1 MKREQKET
9 IRRIMCILT
18 AATLLAGC
26 IPMKVTA
33 VEEGNLPHY
42 LDESNRLDQEI
53 SGEDGLQEGDSDQGD
68 STKDDSDVEDLKEDI
83 TDENEAEK
91 NDSEKDDFGKDD
103 FEKDDFGTDDS
114 TENGSTKDDSDKGD
128 LNAGDSDV
136 GNSDEEDSDEEG
148 SDEDDSKEE
157 PERPE
162 PPCYVLGGDERVE
175 LTLTDQQYQSAQN
188 SITYEAQYQISL
200 EGFYG
205 EEVNDN
211 HELQVEI
218 WVDGQD
224 EAQSER
230 YIFTEDGNAE
240 QKFPF
245 HVSSPGEYSI
255 TIVMHGCIWDEET
268 EEWQEREIKQQFQ
281 VEVEKLSQELRD
293 AQANI
298 TLHYGDTLDVA
309 EYVSECLQIEDAL
322 YSEQLEII
330 NDALDKLQLTDT
342 QIRAVGI
349 TQEDFPAMIR
359 VRYDGDEWFTE
370 SQEVSLP
377 VVVTQATPDI
387 TLRLDEDRKW
397 QNSKTI
403 PIHGE
408 LALHAQIRQEEGA
421 YYEDLLQKDDK
432 LKLQYRIIHESSGAV
447 KEYTLPF
454 GWNKETGEKTY
465 HAVLP
470 IGWRNFTKLHKGEQ
484 YRLEMAVLYNGTDNP
499 YELLPKQSCQLT
511 LQAAN
516 AYIKPEHPGV
526 ELEYRK
532 AWNQDYQMPF
542 ILMHKGI
549 LKDTQVTDEDELS
562 QIEYELQ
569 TSDSAVASVEKKP
582 SQKDKTSKIPYMITG
597 VGETSIGIKAVKSPT
612 YDVESGTVRVQVK
625 NSSIR
630 EEDYSIQYSGEG
642 REQVYTLTQ
651 WQDYLKQHNSWLKAP
666 VTISLTNAG
675 AKYYD
680 TLHCQ
685 EQSSGN
691 IVSKK
696 EKILYIADQPV
707 TEHTL
712 WMTHKDRNASTKGV
726 GEMPAFSMGIDQ
738 KKPQLIAV
746 EDNGNRRYQET
757 STNDTWYMGEYYEI
771 KATYEDTM
779 SGIALVEYTTD
790 AGKTWHAFPM
800 AKDNTNAK
808 VQVCRLTLKNG
819 TYQGI
824 GLRAV
829 DAAGNI
835 SEEYHLA
842 NQHKQYVQIV
852 VDNRIPKLDLQVTK
866 NSKENPQQG
875 VEDWTNLALHYK
887 IQKRQDNP
895 AIYKLY
901 YQYVPIHQVQEAIQ
915 KGQKPYAEKQW
926 QEMDEAGFG
935 VGAYSQEEEAVNRN
949 GTYYFKMISMCGLE
963 SEIVSR
969 EIRLQQTLPE
979 AMEPVITNDQG
990 EEWYHAGSLPASIAI
1005 DCKTYLQGCVQKE
1018 EYEAPITIY
1027 TRLISSSGQED
1038 KTVTVGFGTT
1048 EEYLAYC
1055 KDKTPYSHESYQKK
1069 LQELRIDFAQKPDDI
1084 YQFSYWIED
1093 AAGNRSDVYEHAFYI
1108 DTTSPEQLQVWLEGK
1123 EFLTGELDRI
1133 IYDTFSQTALQGEV
1147 TAQDALSGIDHIQ
1160 IIQAKKYGEWTDG
1173 AGQVGSSFRIEPST
1187 RCFLYVV
1194 AKDVAGNE
1202 TAGWTNGIVVDD
1214 QTPSGQNYQQ
1224 LITEPAGANDN
1235 GFYKEDITVH
1245 IAVQDKPDDD
1255 NYAALE
1261 SVSCQITSGQV
1272 QEYKELYH
1280 TSKTGISEDEL
1291 RQSASFSAEE
1301 LIDAAKFE
1309 GNEASI
1315 EVTALDRAGNKTTS
1329 TQIMKIDVTAPEIEI
1344 TFDQEEPVGD
1354 RFFTIDRMASITVT
1368 EKNFDAGLVEWEVT
1382 RDGEPYHI
1390 PISGWSSEGDR
1401 HQATMLFTEDGEYTL
1416 TVTCKDLADN
1426 EAEPVSAEPFCM
1438 DQTKPVI
1445 EIAYDGAQP
1454 HRDNYYRE
1462 ARTAVVTIQEHNF
1475 TPDTF
1480 HIETAQPYQM
1490 LGWSHEGDTHRLRI
1504 CFQEDAHYQ
1513 WNCQYTDMAGNEAE
1527 QLEQQEFYIDSI
1539 APVIEITGVINDSAN
1554 AGEVQPVVTVLEEHF
1569 NAEETRISLVNGKG
1583 EQIEIPSQV
1592 QQVNGGYS
1600 YILYNVNEKP
1610 DQVYYLHVNSLDMAG
1625 NEAELTYRFSLNR
1638 NGSVYDMSLARQATA
1653 GTYYQSRV
1661 MKDLQMIEMNVDE
1674 VEQFAVYVSRNG
1686 VLIPTVM
1693 SDVYHPMT
1701 EDVVLYNMERQGNEQ
1716 LGYVYT
1722 YTLFGE
1728 NFAKEGTYQVALYSK
1743 DAAGNEVSSTLKDKD
1758 AGLHFIIDNTPPQ
1771 IVMEGIEAGGIYDAS
1786 QKKVNVMFSDN
1797 GKLTEARLSLHNDKG
1812 EEINSWDYMELAAAE
1827 NPLMLEI
1834 AEYGGGQRFLYR
1846 AVDAAGNELLA
1857 ESMEPGSADFVIT
1870 TNPWIRLVKSRKNIV
1885 TACGIA
1891 AAGVGVSGVAAGLYY
1906 RRRKRGRYA

>member
-42 LDESNRLDQEI
+42 FDESNRLDQEI
-53 SGEDGLQEGDSDQGD
+53 SGEDGLQENDSDQWD
-68 STKDDSDVEDLKEDI
+68 STKDDSYGEGFKEDI
-83 TDENEAEK
+83 TDENKSEK
-91 NDSEKDDFGKDD
+91 NDSEKA
-103 FEKDDFGTDDS
+103 DFGTDDS
-114 TENGSTKDDSDKGD
+114 AENGSTKEDSDKGD
-128 LNAGDSDV
+128 MDAGDLD
-136 GNSDEEDSDEEG
+136 GEDSDEEG
-148 SDEDDSKEE
+148 SDEDDSNEE

-162 PPCYVLGGDERVE
+162 PPCYVLGGDERIA

-188 SITYEAQYQISL
+188 SIIYEAQYQISL
-200 EGFYG
+200 EGFYR

-224 EAQSER
+224 EAQTER
-230 YIFTEDGNAE
+230 YTFTEDGNTE

-245 HVSSPGEYSI
+245 RVSIPREYII
-255 TIVMHGCIWDEET
+255 TTVIYGCAWDEET
-268 EEWQEREIKQQFQ
+268 EEWQEREIEQQFPVQ
-281 VEVEKLSQELRD
+281 VEKLSQELQD
-293 AQANI
+293 AQVNI
-298 TLHYGDTLDVA
+298 TLRYGDTLDVA
-309 EYVSECLQIEDAL
+309 EYVSEYLQIEDAL

-330 NDALDKLQLTDT
+330 NDASDKLRLTDT
-342 QIRAVGI
+342 QIRAIGI
-349 TQEDFPAMIR
+349 AKEDAPAVIR
-359 VRYDGDEWFTE
+359 VRYGGSEWFTE
-370 SQEVSLP
+370 SEEAAIP
-377 VVVTQATPDI
+377 VVITQAAPGI
-387 TLRLDEDRKW
+387 TLRLDEERDW
-397 QNSKTI
+397 QTSKTI

-408 LALHAQIRQEEGA
+408 LALHAQIRQEDGA
-421 YYEDLLQKDDK
+421 SYEDLLQKDDK
-432 LKLQYRIIHESSGAV
+432 LKLQYRIIHEGSVTV

-484 YRLEMAVLYNGTDNP
+484 YRLEMAVLYNGTDCP

-516 AYIKPEHPGV
+516 AYIKPEHPSV

-549 LKDTQVTDEDELS
+549 LKDTQVMDGEELS
-562 QIEYELQ
+562 QIQYELR
-569 TSDSAVASVEKKP
+569 TSDPAVASVEKKP
-582 SQKDKTSKIPYMITG
+582 LQKEDNTSGIPYTITG
-597 VGETSIGIKAVKSPT
+597 VGGTSVEIRAVKSPT
-612 YDVESGTVRVQVK
+612 YDVESGVVQIQVK

-630 EEDYSIQYSGEG
+630 EEDYSIHYSGNG

-651 WQDYLKQHNSWLKAP
+651 WQEYLKQHNSWLKAP
-666 VTISLTNAG
+666 VTISLTDTG

-691 IVSKK
+691 VVSKK
-696 EKILYIADQPV
+696 EKILYTADQPV
-707 TEHTL
+707 TEHVL
-712 WMTHKDRNASTKGV
+712 WMTHKDRNASTKDAGV
-726 GEMPAFSMGIDQ
+726 MPDFSMGIDQ

-746 EDNGNRRYQET
+746 EDNGRRRYQET
-757 STNDTWYMGEYYEI
+757 STDDVWYMGEYYEI
-771 KATYEDTM
+771 KAAYEDTM

-790 AGKTWHAFPM
+790 AGRTWHAFPL

-808 VQVCRLTLKNG
+808 VQECRLTLKNG

-842 NQHKQYVQIV
+842 NQHKQYIQLV

-866 NSKENPQQG
+866 NSKENPRQG

-887 IQKRQDNP
+887 IQQRQDNP

-926 QEMDEAGFG
+926 QEMDETGFG
-935 VGAYSQEEEAVNRN
+935 VGAYSQEEVAVNRN
-949 GTYYFKMISMCGLE
+949 GTYYFKIISMCGLE
-963 SEIVSR
+963 SEIASR

-979 AMEPVITNDQG
+979 AMKPVIANDQG

-1005 DCKTYLQGCVQKE
+1005 DCKAYLQGCVQKE
-1018 EYEAPITIY
+1018 EYEAPITIH

-1055 KDKTPYSHESYQKK
+1055 KDKTPYSHESYQKH
-1069 LQELRIDFAQKPDDI
+1069 LQALRIDFAQKPDDI
-1084 YQFSYWIED
+1084 YRFGYWIED

-1108 DTTSPEQLQVWLEGK
+1108 DTTPPEQLQVWLEGK

-1133 IYDTFSQTALQGEV
+1133 VYDTFSQTALQGEV

-1160 IIQAKKYGEWTDG
+1160 IIQAKKYGEWTEG
-1173 AGQVGSSFRIEPST
+1173 AGQVGDSFRIEPST

-1291 RQSASFSAEE
+1291 RQSASFSAKE

-1354 RFFTIDRMASITVT
+1354 RFFTTDRMASITVT

-1382 RDGEPYHI
+1382 RDGELYHI
-1390 PISGWSSEGDR
+1390 PVSGWSSEGDR

-1445 EIAYDGAQP
+1445 GIEYDGAQP

-1504 CFQEDAHYQ
+1504 CFQEDAYYQ

-1583 EQIEIPSQV
+1583 EQIEIPAQV

-1625 NEAELTYRFSLNR
+1625 NEAEITYRFSLNR
-1638 NGSVYDMSLARQATA
+1638 NGSVYDMSLARQATE

-1686 VLIPTVM
+1686 VLIPTVI

-1701 EDVVLYNMERQGNEQ
+1701 EDVVLYNIERQGNEQ

-1728 NFAKEGTYQVALYSK
+1728 NFAKEGTYQVALYSR
-1743 DAAGNEVSSTLKDKD
+1743 DAAGNEVSSTLKGKD

-1771 IVMEGIEAGGIYDAS
+1771 IVMDGIEAGGIYDAS

-1846 AVDAAGNELLA
+1846 AVDAAGNELIA
-1857 ESMEPGSADFVIT
+1857 ESMESGSADFVIT

-1891 AAGVGVSGVAAGLYY
+1891 AAGVGISGVAAGLYY

>member
-33 VEEGNLPHY
+33 VEEGNLSHY

-53 SGEDGLQEGDSDQGD
+53 SGEDGLQEDDSEQED
-68 STKDDSDVEDLKEDI
+68 STKDDSDGESFKEDI

-91 NDSEKDDFGKDD
+91 NDSVTEDSGADN
-103 FEKDDFGTDDS
+103 S

-128 LNAGDSDV
+128 LNAGDSDA

-162 PPCYVLGGDERVE
+162 PPCYVLGGDERIT

-211 HELQVEI
+211 HKLQVEI

-255 TIVMHGCIWDEET
+255 TTVMYGCIWDEET
-268 EEWQEREIKQQFQ
+268 EEWQEREIKQQFPVQ
-281 VEVEKLSQELRD
+281 VEKLSQELQD
-293 AQANI
+293 VQEKI
-298 TLHYGDTLDVA
+298 TLRYGDTLDVA
-309 EYVSECLQIEDAL
+309 EYVASHLQIENVL
-322 YSEQLEII
+322 YTEHLKVM
-330 NDALDKLQLTDT
+330 NDASDKLRLTDT
-342 QIRAVGI
+342 QVRAIGI
-349 TQEDFPAMIR
+349 AKEDTPAMIR
-359 VRYDGDEWFTE
+359 VRYGGDEWFTE

-387 TLRLDEDRKW
+387 TLRLDDEREW

-421 YYEDLLQKDDK
+421 YYDDLLQKDDK
-432 LKLQYRIIHESSGAV
+432 LKLQYRIIHEGSGTV

-484 YRLEMAVLYNGTDNP
+484 YRLEMAVLYNGTDCP

-562 QIEYELQ
+562 QIEYELR
-569 TSDSAVASVEKKP
+569 TSDPAVASVEKKP
-582 SQKDKTSKIPYMITG
+582 LQKEDNTSRLPYTITG
-597 VGETSIGIKAVKSPT
+597 VGGTSVEIRAVKSPT
-612 YDVESGTVRVQVK
+612 YDVESGVVQIQVK

-630 EEDYSIQYSGEG
+630 EEDYSIHYSGDG
-642 REQVYTLTQ
+642 SEQVYTLTQ
-651 WQDYLKQHNSWLKAP
+651 WQEYLKQHNSWLKAP
-666 VTISLTNAG
+666 VTISLTDTG
-675 AKYYD
+675 TQYYD
-680 TLHCQ
+680 TLHCH

-691 IVSKK
+691 VVSKK
-696 EKILYIADQPV
+696 EKILYTADQPV

-790 AGKTWHAFPM
+790 AGKTWHAFPL

-852 VDNRIPKLDLQVTK
+852 VDNRIPKLDLQVTR

-895 AIYKLY
+895 IIYKLY

-926 QEMDEAGFG
+926 QEMDETGFG

-949 GTYYFKMISMCGLE
+949 GTYYFKIISMCGLE
-963 SEIVSR
+963 SEIASR
-969 EIRLQQTLPE
+969 QIRLQQTLPE

-1005 DCKTYLQGCVQKE
+1005 DCMAYLQGCVQKE
-1018 EYEAPITIY
+1018 EYEAPITIH

-1069 LQELRIDFAQKPDDI
+1069 LQELRIDFAQKPDDR

-1093 AAGNRSDVYEHAFYI
+1093 AAGNQGDVYEHAFYI
-1108 DTTSPEQLQVWLEGK
+1108 DTTPPEQLQVWLEGK

-1315 EVTALDRAGNKTTS
+1315 EVAALDRAGNKTTS

-1354 RFFTIDRMASITVT
+1354 RFFTTDRMAAITVT

-1426 EAEPVSAEPFCM
+1426 EAEPVSVEPFCM

-1445 EIAYDGAQP
+1445 EIAYEGAQP
-1454 HRDNYYRE
+1454 HRENYYRE
-1462 ARTAVVTIQEHNF
+1462 ARTAVITIQEHNF
-1475 TPDTF
+1475 TQDTF

-1490 LGWSHEGDTHRLRI
+1490 LGWTHEGDTHRLRVR
-1504 CFQEDAHYQ
+1504 FQEDAHYQ

-1527 QLEQQEFYIDSI
+1527 QSEQQEFYIDSI

-1583 EQIEIPSQV
+1583 EQIETPAQIQP
-1592 QQVNGGYS
+1592 VNGGHSYTLYS
-1600 YILYNVNEKP
+1600 VNEKP
-1610 DQVYYLHVNSLDMAG
+1610 DQVYYLYVNSLDMAG

-1638 NGSVYDMSLARQATA
+1638 NGSVYDMSLAREATA
-1653 GTYYQSRV
+1653 GTYYQSRA

-1686 VLIPTVM
+1686 VLIPAVI

-1701 EDVVLYNMERQGNEQ
+1701 EDVVLYNIKRQGNEQ

-1728 NFAKEGTYQVALYSK
+1728 NFAKEGTYQVALYSR

-1771 IVMEGIEAGGIYDAS
+1771 IVMDGIEAGGIYDAS

-1797 GKLTEARLSLHNDKG
+1797 GMLTEARLSLHNDKG
-1812 EEINSWDYMELAAAE
+1812 EEISSWDYMELATAE
-1827 NPLMLEI
+1827 EPLMLEI

-1857 ESMEPGSADFVIT
+1857 ESMESGSADFVIT

>member
-53 SGEDGLQEGDSDQGD
+53 SGEDGLQEDDSDQGD
-68 STKDDSDVEDLKEDI
+68 STKDDSDGDDLKEDI
-83 TDENEAEK
+83 TDENEFEK
-91 NDSEKDDFGKDD
+91 NDSD
-103 FEKDDFGTDDS
+103 T
-114 TENGSTKDDSDKGD
+114 NDSDAD
-128 LNAGDSDV
+128 
-136 GNSDEEDSDEEG
+136 G
-148 SDEDDSKEE
+148 SAEDDSNEE
-157 PERPE
+157 PARPE
-162 PPCYVLGGDERVE
+162 PPRYVLGGDERIE
-175 LTLTDQQYQSAQN
+175 LTLIDRKYQSEQN
-188 SITYEAQYQISL
+188 SITYQAQYQIFL
-200 EGFYG
+200 EGFYR

-211 HELQVEI
+211 QELRLEI

-224 EAQSER
+224 EAQTER
-230 YIFTEDGNAE
+230 YIFTEDGNVE

-255 TIVMHGCIWDEET
+255 TTVMYGCIWDEET

-281 VEVEKLSQELRD
+281 VEVEKLSQELQDVREKL
-293 AQANI
+293 
-298 TLHYGDTLDVA
+298 TLRYGDTLDVA
-309 EYVSECLQIEDAL
+309 EYVASHLQIENVL
-322 YSEQLEII
+322 YTEHLEVM
-330 NDALDKLQLTDT
+330 NDASDKLRLTDT
-342 QIRAVGI
+342 QIRAIGI
-349 TQEDFPAMIR
+349 AKEDAPAVIR
-359 VRYDGDEWFTE
+359 VRYGGSEWFTE
-370 SQEVSLP
+370 SQEVAIP
-377 VVVTQATPDI
+377 VVIAQVTPDI
-387 TLRLDEDRKW
+387 TLRLDEEREW
-397 QNSKTI
+397 QTSKTI

-470 IGWRNFTKLHKGEQ
+470 IGWRYFTKLHKGEQ
-484 YRLEMAVLYNGTDNP
+484 YRLEMAVLYNGTDCP

-516 AYIKPEHPGV
+516 AYIKPEQSSV

-549 LKDTQVTDEDELS
+549 LKDTQVMDEEELS
-562 QIEYELQ
+562 QIQYELR
-569 TSDSAVASVEKKP
+569 TSDPAVASVEKKP
-582 SQKDKTSKIPYMITG
+582 LQQEDIASGLPYTITG
-597 VGETSIGIKAVKSPT
+597 VGGTSVEIRAVKSPT
-612 YDVESGTVRVQVK
+612 YDVESGAVQIQVK

-630 EEDYSIQYSGEG
+630 EEDYSIHYSGDG

-651 WQDYLKQHNSWLKAP
+651 WQEYLKQHNSWLKAP
-666 VTISLTNAG
+666 VTISLTDAG

-691 IVSKK
+691 VASKK
-696 EKILYIADQPV
+696 EKILYTADQPV
-707 TEHTL
+707 TEHVL
-712 WMTHKDRNASTKGV
+712 WMTHKDRNASTKDAGV
-726 GEMPAFSMGIDQ
+726 MPSFSMGIDQ

-746 EDNGNRRYQET
+746 EDNGRRRYQET
-757 STNDTWYMGEYYEI
+757 STDNIWYMGEYYEI
-771 KATYEDTM
+771 RAAYEDTM

-790 AGKTWHAFPM
+790 AGRTWHAFPLT
-800 AKDNTNAK
+800 KDNTNTK
-808 VQVCRLTLKNG
+808 VQECRLTLKNG

-842 NQHKQYVQIV
+842 NRHKQYIQLV
-852 VDNRIPKLDLQVTK
+852 VDNRTPKLDLQVTK

-887 IQKRQDNP
+887 IQQRQDNP

-901 YQYVPIHQVQEAIQ
+901 YQYVPVHQVQEAIQ

-949 GTYYFKMISMCGLE
+949 GTYYFKIISMCGLE
-963 SEIVSR
+963 SEIASR
-969 EIRLQQTLPE
+969 QIRLQQTLPE
-979 AMEPVITNDQG
+979 AMEPIITNDQG
-990 EEWYHAGSLPASIAI
+990 EEWYHARSLPASIVI

-1018 EYEAPITIY
+1018 EYEAPITIH

-1055 KDKTPYSHESYQKK
+1055 KDKTPYSHESYQKQ
-1069 LQELRIDFAQKPDDI
+1069 LQVLRIDFAQKLDDI
-1084 YQFSYWIED
+1084 YRFSYWIED
-1093 AAGNRSDVYEHAFYI
+1093 AAGNQGDVYEHAFYI
-1108 DTTSPEQLQVWLEGK
+1108 DTTPPEQLQVWLEGK

-1160 IIQAKKYGEWTDG
+1160 IIQAKKYGEWIDG
-1173 AGQVGSSFRIEPST
+1173 AGQVGDSFKIEPST

-1291 RQSASFSAEE
+1291 RQSSSFSAEE

-1354 RFFTIDRMASITVT
+1354 RFFTTDRMAAITVT
-1368 EKNFDAGLVEWEVT
+1368 EKNFDASLVEWEVT
-1382 RDGEPYHI
+1382 RDGELYHI
-1390 PISGWSSEGDR
+1390 PVSGWSSEGDR

-1445 EIAYDGAQP
+1445 EIEYDGAQP

-1504 CFQEDAHYQ
+1504 CFQENAYYQ

-1539 APVIEITGVINDSAN
+1539 APVIEISGIINDSAN

-1583 EQIEIPSQV
+1583 EQIEIPAQV

-1638 NGSVYDMSLARQATA
+1638 NGSVYDMNLARQATA
-1653 GTYYQSRV
+1653 GTYYQSQV

-1686 VLIPTVM
+1686 VLIPTVI
-1693 SDVYHPMT
+1693 SDVYHPMS
-1701 EDVVLYNMERQGNEQ
+1701 EDVVLYNIERQGNEQ

-1771 IVMEGIEAGGIYDAS
+1771 IVMDGIEAGGIYDAS

-1797 GKLTEARLSLHNDKG
+1797 GKLTEASLSLHNDKG
-1812 EEINSWDYMELAAAE
+1812 EEISSWDYMELATAE
-1827 NPLMLEI
+1827 EPLMLEI

-1857 ESMEPGSADFVIT
+1857 ESIEPGSADFIIT

>member
-33 VEEGNLPHY
+33 VEEGNLSHY
-42 LDESNRLDQEI
+42 LDESNRLDQKI
-53 SGEDGLQEGDSDQGD
+53 SGEDGLQEDDSDQGD
-68 STKDDSDVEDLKEDI
+68 STKDDSDGESFKEDI

-91 NDSEKDDFGKDD
+91 NDSVTEDSGA
-103 FEKDDFGTDDS
+103 DDS

-128 LNAGDSDV
+128 LDAGDSDA

-157 PERPE
+157 PVRPE
-162 PPCYVLGGDERVE
+162 PPCYVLGGDERIT

-188 SITYEAQYQISL
+188 SITYQAQYQIFL
-200 EGFYG
+200 EGFYR

-211 HELQVEI
+211 HKLQVEI

-224 EAQSER
+224 ETQSER

-255 TIVMHGCIWDEET
+255 TTVMYGCIWDEET
-268 EEWQEREIKQQFQ
+268 EEWQEREIKQQFPVQ
-281 VEVEKLSQELRD
+281 VEKLSQELQD
-293 AQANI
+293 VQEKI
-298 TLHYGDTLDVA
+298 TLRYGDTLDVA
-309 EYVSECLQIEDAL
+309 EYVASHLQIENVL
-322 YSEQLEII
+322 YTEHLEVM
-330 NDALDKLQLTDT
+330 NDASDKLRLTDT
-342 QIRAVGI
+342 QVRAIGI
-349 TQEDFPAMIR
+349 AKEDTPAVIR

-387 TLRLDEDRKW
+387 TLRLDEDREW

-408 LALHAQIRQEEGA
+408 LALHAQICQEEGA
-421 YYEDLLQKDDK
+421 YYDDLLQKDDK
-432 LKLQYRIIHESSGAV
+432 LKLQYRIIHESSGTV

-484 YRLEMAVLYNGTDNP
+484 YRLEMAVLYNGTDCP

-516 AYIKPEHPGV
+516 AYIKSEHPGV

-666 VTISLTNAG
+666 VTISLTDAG

-696 EKILYIADQPV
+696 EKIQYTADQPV

-746 EDNGNRRYQET
+746 EDNGRRRYQET
-757 STNDTWYMGEYYEI
+757 STNDAWYMGEYYEI
-771 KATYEDTM
+771 KVTYEDEM
-779 SGIALVEYTTD
+779 SGISLVEYTTD
-790 AGKTWHAFPM
+790 AGRTWHAFPM

-866 NSKENPQQG
+866 NSKENPQHG

-887 IQKRQDNP
+887 IQKCQDNP
-895 AIYKLY
+895 IIYKLY

-935 VGAYSQEEEAVNRN
+935 VGAYSQEEVAVNRN
-949 GTYYFKMISMCGLE
+949 GTYYFKIISMCGLE

-979 AMEPVITNDQG
+979 AMEPIITNDQG

-1005 DCKTYLQGCVQKE
+1005 DCMAYLQGCVQKE
-1018 EYEAPITIY
+1018 EYEAPITIH

-1069 LQELRIDFAQKPDDI
+1069 LQELRIDFAQKPDDR

-1108 DTTSPEQLQVWLEGK
+1108 DTTPPEQLQVWLEGK

-1261 SVSCQITSGQV
+1261 SVSCQITSGQI

-1291 RQSASFSAEE
+1291 RQSASFSAKE

-1315 EVTALDRAGNKTTS
+1315 EVTALDRTGNKTTS

-1354 RFFTIDRMASITVT
+1354 RFFTTDRMASITVT
-1368 EKNFDAGLVEWEVT
+1368 EKNFDADLVEWEVT

-1445 EIAYDGAQP
+1445 GIEYDGAQP

-1462 ARTAVVTIQEHNF
+1462 ARTAVITIQEHNF
-1475 TPDTF
+1475 TQDTF
-1480 HIETAQPYQM
+1480 YIEIQQPYQM
-1490 LGWSHEGDTHRLRI
+1490 LGWTHEGDTHRLRVR
-1504 CFQEDAHYQ
+1504 FQEDAHYQ

-1539 APVIEITGVINDSAN
+1539 APVIEISGIVNDSAN
-1554 AGEVQPVVTVLEEHF
+1554 AGEVLPVVTVLEEHF

-1583 EQIEIPSQV
+1583 EQIETPTQIQP
-1592 QQVNGGYS
+1592 VNGGYS
-1600 YILYNVNEKP
+1600 YTLYSVNEKP

-1638 NGSVYDMSLARQATA
+1638 NGSVYDMNLARQATA
-1653 GTYYQSRV
+1653 GTYYQSQV

-1686 VLIPTVM
+1686 VLIPAVM
-1693 SDVYHPMT
+1693 SDVYYPKT
-1701 EDVVLYNMERQGNEQ
+1701 EDVVLYNIKRQGNEQ

-1728 NFAKEGTYQVALYSK
+1728 NFAKEGTYQVALYSR

-1771 IVMEGIEAGGIYDAS
+1771 IVMDGIEAGGIYDAS

-1797 GKLTEARLSLHNDKG
+1797 GMLTEARLSLHNDKG
-1812 EEINSWDYMELAAAE
+1812 EEISSWDYMELATAE
-1827 NPLMLEI
+1827 EPLMLEI

-1857 ESMEPGSADFVIT
+1857 ESMESGSADFVIT

>member
-53 SGEDGLQEGDSDQGD
+53 SGEDGLQEDDSDQGD
-68 STKDDSDVEDLKEDI
+68 STKDDSDGDDLKEDI
-83 TDENEAEK
+83 TDENEFEK
-91 NDSEKDDFGKDD
+91 NDSD
-103 FEKDDFGTDDS
+103 TNDS
-114 TENGSTKDDSDKGD
+114 GADGST
-128 LNAGDSDV
+128 
-136 GNSDEEDSDEEG
+136 
-148 SDEDDSKEE
+148 EDDSNEE
-157 PERPE
+157 PARPE
-162 PPCYVLGGDERVE
+162 PPRYVLGGDERIE
-175 LTLTDQQYQSAQN
+175 LTLIDRQYQSEQN
-188 SITYEAQYQISL
+188 SITYQAQYQIFL
-200 EGFYG
+200 EGFYR
-205 EEVNDN
+205 EEVNGN
-211 HELQVEI
+211 QELQVEI

-224 EAQSER
+224 EAQTER
-230 YIFTEDGNAE
+230 YIFTEDGNVE

-255 TIVMHGCIWDEET
+255 TTVMYGCIWDEET

-281 VEVEKLSQELRD
+281 VEVEKLSQELQDVREKL
-293 AQANI
+293 
-298 TLHYGDTLDVA
+298 TLRYGDTLDVA
-309 EYVSECLQIEDAL
+309 EYVASHLQIENVL
-322 YSEQLEII
+322 YTEHLEVM
-330 NDALDKLQLTDT
+330 NDASDKLRLTDT
-342 QIRAVGI
+342 QIRAIGI
-349 TQEDFPAMIR
+349 AEEDAPAVIR
-359 VRYDGDEWFTE
+359 VRYGGSEWFTE
-370 SQEVSLP
+370 SQEVAIP
-377 VVVTQATPDI
+377 VVIAQVTPDI
-387 TLRLDEDRKW
+387 TLRLDEEREW
-397 QNSKTI
+397 QTSKTI

-408 LALHAQIRQEEGA
+408 LVLHAQISQEEGA

-432 LKLQYRIIHESSGAV
+432 LKLQYRIIHEGSVTV

-470 IGWRNFTKLHKGEQ
+470 IGWRYFTKLHKGEQ
-484 YRLEMAVLYNGTDNP
+484 YRLEMAVLYNGTDCP

-516 AYIKPEHPGV
+516 AYIKPEHPSV

-549 LKDTQVTDEDELS
+549 LKDTQVMDGEELS
-562 QIEYELQ
+562 QIQYELR
-569 TSDSAVASVEKKP
+569 TSDPAVASVEKKP
-582 SQKDKTSKIPYMITG
+582 LQKEDNTSGIPYTITG
-597 VGETSIGIKAVKSPT
+597 VGGTSVEIRAVKSPT
-612 YDVESGTVRVQVK
+612 YDVESGAVQIQVK

-630 EEDYSIQYSGEG
+630 EEDYSIHYSGDG

-651 WQDYLKQHNSWLKAP
+651 WQEYLKQHNSWLKAP
-666 VTISLTNAG
+666 VTISLTDAG

-691 IVSKK
+691 VVSKK
-696 EKILYIADQPV
+696 EKILYTADQPV
-707 TEHTL
+707 TEHVL
-712 WMTHKDRNASTKGV
+712 WMTHKDRNASTKDAGV
-726 GEMPAFSMGIDQ
+726 MPSFSMGIDQ

-746 EDNGNRRYQET
+746 EDNGRRRYQET
-757 STNDTWYMGEYYEI
+757 STDNIWYMGEYYEI
-771 KATYEDTM
+771 KAAYEDTM

-790 AGKTWHAFPM
+790 AGRTWHAFPL
-800 AKDNTNAK
+800 AKDNTDTK
-808 VQVCRLTLKNG
+808 VQECRLTLKNG

-842 NQHKQYVQIV
+842 NQHKQYIQLV

-887 IQKRQDNP
+887 MQQRQDNP

-901 YQYVPIHQVQEAIQ
+901 YQYVPVHQVQEAIQ

-949 GTYYFKMISMCGLE
+949 GTYYFKIISMCGLE
-963 SEIVSR
+963 SEIASR
-969 EIRLQQTLPE
+969 QIRLQQTLPE
-979 AMEPVITNDQG
+979 AMEPIITNDQG
-990 EEWYHAGSLPASIAI
+990 EEWYHARSLPASIVI

-1018 EYEAPITIY
+1018 EYGAPITIH

-1048 EEYLAYC
+1048 EEYLEYC
-1055 KDKTPYSHESYQKK
+1055 KDKTPYSHESYQKQ
-1069 LQELRIDFAQKPDDI
+1069 LQVLRIDFAQKPDDI

-1108 DTTSPEQLQVWLEGK
+1108 DTTPPEQLQVWLEGK
-1123 EFLTGELDRI
+1123 EFPTGELDRI
-1133 IYDTFSQTALQGEV
+1133 VYDTFSQTALQGEV
-1147 TAQDALSGIDHIQ
+1147 TAQDALSGIDYIQ
-1160 IIQAKKYGEWTDG
+1160 IIRAKKYGEWTEG

-1261 SVSCQITSGQV
+1261 SVSYQITSGQV

-1354 RFFTIDRMASITVT
+1354 RFFTTDRMAAITVT
-1368 EKNFDAGLVEWEVT
+1368 EKNFDASLVEWEVT
-1382 RDGEPYHI
+1382 RDGELYHI
-1390 PISGWSSEGDR
+1390 PVSGWSSEGDR

-1445 EIAYDGAQP
+1445 EIEYDGAQP

-1504 CFQEDAHYQ
+1504 CFQENAYYQ

-1638 NGSVYDMSLARQATA
+1638 NGSVYDMSLARQATE
-1653 GTYYQSRV
+1653 GTYYQSQV

-1686 VLIPTVM
+1686 VLIPAVM

-1701 EDVVLYNMERQGNEQ
+1701 EDVVLYNMERQGNEK

-1728 NFAKEGTYQVALYSK
+1728 NFDKEGTYQVALYSK

-1771 IVMEGIEAGGIYDAS
+1771 IVMDGIKAGGIYDAS

-1857 ESMEPGSADFVIT
+1857 ESMESGSADFVIT

>member
-9 IRRIMCILT
+9 MRRIMCILT

-53 SGEDGLQEGDSDQGD
+53 SGEDGLQEDDSDQGD
-68 STKDDSDVEDLKEDI
+68 STKDDSDGDDLKEDI
-83 TDENEAEK
+83 TDENEFEK
-91 NDSEKDDFGKDD
+91 NDSD
-103 FEKDDFGTDDS
+103 TNDS
-114 TENGSTKDDSDKGD
+114 GADGST
-128 LNAGDSDV
+128 
-136 GNSDEEDSDEEG
+136 
-148 SDEDDSKEE
+148 EDDSNEE
-157 PERPE
+157 PARPE
-162 PPCYVLGGDERVE
+162 PPRYVLGGDERIE
-175 LTLTDQQYQSAQN
+175 LTLIDRQYQSEQN
-188 SITYEAQYQISL
+188 SITYQAQYQIFL
-200 EGFYG
+200 EGFYR
-205 EEVNDN
+205 EEVNGN
-211 HELQVEI
+211 QELQVEI

-224 EAQSER
+224 EAQTER
-230 YIFTEDGNAE
+230 YIFTEDGNVE

-255 TIVMHGCIWDEET
+255 TTVMYGCIWDEET

-281 VEVEKLSQELRD
+281 VEVEKLSQELQDVREKL
-293 AQANI
+293 
-298 TLHYGDTLDVA
+298 TLRYGDTLDVA
-309 EYVSECLQIEDAL
+309 EYVASHLQIENVL
-322 YSEQLEII
+322 YTEHLEVM
-330 NDALDKLQLTDT
+330 NDASDKLRLTDT
-342 QIRAVGI
+342 QIRAIGI
-349 TQEDFPAMIR
+349 AEEDAPAVIR
-359 VRYDGDEWFTE
+359 VRYGGSEWFTE
-370 SQEVSLP
+370 SQEVAIP
-377 VVVTQATPDI
+377 VVIAQVTPDI
-387 TLRLDEDRKW
+387 TLRLDEEREW
-397 QNSKTI
+397 QTSKTI

-408 LALHAQIRQEEGA
+408 LALHAQISQEEGA

-484 YRLEMAVLYNGTDNP
+484 YRLEMAVLYNGTDCP
-499 YELLPKQSCQLT
+499 YEMLPKQSCQLT

-516 AYIKPEHPGV
+516 AYIKPEQSSV

-549 LKDTQVTDEDELS
+549 LKDTQVMDEEELS
-562 QIEYELQ
+562 QIQYELR
-569 TSDSAVASVEKKP
+569 TSDPAVASVEKKP
-582 SQKDKTSKIPYMITG
+582 LQQEDIASGLPYTITG

-612 YDVESGTVRVQVK
+612 YDVESGAVQILVK

-630 EEDYSIQYSGEG
+630 EEDYSIHYSGDG

-651 WQDYLKQHNSWLKAP
+651 WQEYLKQHNSWLKAP
-666 VTISLTNAG
+666 VTISLTDAG

-691 IVSKK
+691 VVSKK
-696 EKILYIADQPV
+696 EKILYTADQPV
-707 TEHTL
+707 TEHVL
-712 WMTHKDRNASTKGV
+712 WMTHKDRNASTKDAGV
-726 GEMPAFSMGIDQ
+726 MPSFSMGIDQ

-746 EDNGNRRYQET
+746 EDNGRRRYQET
-757 STNDTWYMGEYYEI
+757 STDNIWYMGEYYEI
-771 KATYEDTM
+771 KAAYEDTM

-790 AGKTWHAFPM
+790 AGRTWHAFPL
-800 AKDNTNAK
+800 AKDNTDTK
-808 VQVCRLTLKNG
+808 VQECRLTLKNG

-842 NQHKQYVQIV
+842 NQHKQYIQLV

-887 IQKRQDNP
+887 MQQRQDNP

-901 YQYVPIHQVQEAIQ
+901 YQYVPVHQVQEAIQ

-963 SEIVSR
+963 SEIASR
-969 EIRLQQTLPE
+969 QIRLQQTLPE
-979 AMEPVITNDQG
+979 AMEPIITNDQG
-990 EEWYHAGSLPASIAI
+990 EEWYHARSLPASIVI

-1018 EYEAPITIY
+1018 EYGAPITIH

-1048 EEYLAYC
+1048 EEYLEYC
-1055 KDKTPYSHESYQKK
+1055 KDKTPYSHESYQKQ
-1069 LQELRIDFAQKPDDI
+1069 LQALRIDFAQKPDDI

-1108 DTTSPEQLQVWLEGK
+1108 DTTPPEQLQVWLEGK

-1280 TSKTGISEDEL
+1280 TSKAGISEDEL
-1291 RQSASFSAEE
+1291 RQSSSFSAEE

-1354 RFFTIDRMASITVT
+1354 RFFTTDRMAAITVT

-1445 EIAYDGAQP
+1445 EIEYDGAQP

-1504 CFQEDAHYQ
+1504 CFQEDAYYQ

-1638 NGSVYDMSLARQATA
+1638 NGSVYDMSLARQATE
-1653 GTYYQSRV
+1653 GTYYQSQV
-1661 MKDLQMIEMNVDE
+1661 MKDLQMIEMNVDK

-1686 VLIPTVM
+1686 VLIPTVI

-1701 EDVVLYNMERQGNEQ
+1701 EDVVLYNIERQGNEQ

-1771 IVMEGIEAGGIYDAS
+1771 IVMDGIEAGGIYDAS

-1797 GKLTEARLSLHNDKG
+1797 GMLTEARLSLHNDKG
-1812 EEINSWDYMELAAAE
+1812 EEISSWDYMELATAE
-1827 NPLMLEI
+1827 EPLMLEI

-1857 ESMEPGSADFVIT
+1857 ESMESGSADFVIT

-1891 AAGVGVSGVAAGLYY
+1891 AAGVGISGVAAGLYY

>member
-42 LDESNRLDQEI
+42 LEESNRLDQEI
-53 SGEDGLQEGDSDQGD
+53 SGEDGLQEDDSDQGD
-68 STKDDSDVEDLKEDI
+68 STKDDSDGDDLKEDI
-83 TDENEAEK
+83 TDENEFEK
-91 NDSEKDDFGKDD
+91 NDSD
-103 FEKDDFGTDDS
+103 TNDS
-114 TENGSTKDDSDKGD
+114 GADGST
-128 LNAGDSDV
+128 
-136 GNSDEEDSDEEG
+136 
-148 SDEDDSKEE
+148 EDDSNEE
-157 PERPE
+157 PARPE
-162 PPCYVLGGDERVE
+162 PPRYVLGGDERIE
-175 LTLTDQQYQSAQN
+175 LTLIDRKYQSEQN
-188 SITYEAQYQISL
+188 SITYQAQYQIFL
-200 EGFYG
+200 EGFYR

-211 HELQVEI
+211 QELQVEI

-224 EAQSER
+224 EAQTER
-230 YIFTEDGNAE
+230 YIFTEDGNVE

-245 HVSSPGEYSI
+245 HVSSPGKYSI
-255 TIVMHGCIWDEET
+255 TTVMYGCIWDEET

-281 VEVEKLSQELRD
+281 VEVEKLSQELQDVREKL
-293 AQANI
+293 
-298 TLHYGDTLDVA
+298 TLRYGDTLDVA
-309 EYVSECLQIEDAL
+309 EYVASHLQIENVL
-322 YSEQLEII
+322 YTEHLEVM
-330 NDALDKLQLTDT
+330 NDASDKLRLTDT
-342 QIRAVGI
+342 QIRAIGI
-349 TQEDFPAMIR
+349 AKEDAPAVIR
-359 VRYDGDEWFTE
+359 VRYGGSEWFTE
-370 SQEVSLP
+370 SQEVAIP
-377 VVVTQATPDI
+377 VVIAQVTPDI
-387 TLRLDEDRKW
+387 TLRLDEEREW
-397 QNSKTI
+397 QTSKTI

-408 LALHAQIRQEEGA
+408 LALHAQIRQEDGA
-421 YYEDLLQKDDK
+421 SYEDLLQKDDK
-432 LKLQYRIIHESSGAV
+432 LKLQYRIIHEGSVTV

-470 IGWRNFTKLHKGEQ
+470 IGWRYFTKLHKGEL
-484 YRLEMAVLYNGTDNP
+484 YRLEMAVLYNGTDCP

-516 AYIKPEHPGV
+516 AYIKPEQSSV

-549 LKDTQVTDEDELS
+549 LKDTQVMDEEELS
-562 QIEYELQ
+562 QIQYELR
-569 TSDSAVASVEKKP
+569 TSDPAVASVEKKP
-582 SQKDKTSKIPYMITG
+582 LQKEDNTSGIPYTITG
-597 VGETSIGIKAVKSPT
+597 VGGTSVEIRAVKSPT
-612 YDVESGTVRVQVK
+612 YDVESGAVQIQVK

-630 EEDYSIQYSGEG
+630 EADYSIHYSGNG

-651 WQDYLKQHNSWLKAP
+651 WQEYLKQHNSWLKAP
-666 VTISLTNAG
+666 VTISLTDAG

-691 IVSKK
+691 VVSKK
-696 EKILYIADQPV
+696 EKILYTADQPM

-746 EDNGNRRYQET
+746 EDNGRRRYQET
-757 STNDTWYMGEYYEI
+757 STDNIWYMGEYYEI
-771 KATYEDTM
+771 KAAYEDTM
-779 SGIALVEYTTD
+779 SGIAFVEYTTD
-790 AGKTWHAFPM
+790 AGRTWHAFPL

-808 VQVCRLTLKNG
+808 VQECRLTLKNG

-842 NQHKQYVQIV
+842 NQHKQYIQLV

-887 IQKRQDNP
+887 IQQRQDNP
-895 AIYKLY
+895 ITYKLY
-901 YQYVPIHQVQEAIQ
+901 YQYVPVHQVQEAIQ

-935 VGAYSQEEEAVNRN
+935 VGAYSQEEVAVNRN
-949 GTYYFKMISMCGLE
+949 GTYYFKIISMCGLE
-963 SEIVSR
+963 SEIASR
-969 EIRLQQTLPE
+969 QIRLQQTLPE
-979 AMEPVITNDQG
+979 AMEPIITNDQG
-990 EEWYHAGSLPASIAI
+990 EEWYHAGSLPAAITI

-1018 EYEAPITIY
+1018 EYEAPITIH

-1055 KDKTPYSHESYQKK
+1055 KDKTPYSHESYQKQ
-1069 LQELRIDFAQKPDDI
+1069 LQVLKIDFAQKPDDI
-1084 YQFSYWIED
+1084 YRFSYWIED
-1093 AAGNRSDVYEHAFYI
+1093 AAGNQGDVYEHAFYI
-1108 DTTSPEQLQVWLEGK
+1108 DTTPPEQLQVWLEGK

-1133 IYDTFSQTALQGEV
+1133 VYDTFSQTALQGEV

-1160 IIQAKKYGEWTDG
+1160 IIQAKKYGEWTEG
-1173 AGQVGSSFRIEPST
+1173 AGQVGDSFRIEPST

-1261 SVSCQITSGQV
+1261 SVSYQITSGQV

-1354 RFFTIDRMASITVT
+1354 RFFTTDRMAAITVT

-1401 HQATMLFTEDGEYTL
+1401 HQATMLFTDDGEYTL

-1445 EIAYDGAQP
+1445 EIEYDGAQP

-1490 LGWSHEGDTHRLRI
+1490 LGWTHEGDTHRLRV

-1539 APVIEITGVINDSAN
+1539 APVIEISGIINDSAN
-1554 AGEVQPVVTVLEEHF
+1554 AGEVLPVVTVLEEHF

-1583 EQIEIPSQV
+1583 EQIEVPAQV

-1600 YILYNVNEKP
+1600 YTLYNVNEKP

-1625 NEAELTYRFSLNR
+1625 NETELTYRFSLNR

-1693 SDVYHPMT
+1693 SDVYHPKT
-1701 EDVVLYNMERQGNEQ
+1701 EDVVLYNVERQGNEQ
-1716 LGYVYT
+1716 LGYVYN

-1728 NFAKEGTYQVALYSK
+1728 NFDKEGTYQVALYSK

-1771 IVMEGIEAGGIYDAS
+1771 IVMDGIEAGGIYDAS

-1834 AEYGGGQRFLYR
+1834 EEYGGGQRFLYR

-1857 ESMEPGSADFVIT
+1857 ESMESGSTDFVIT

>member
-42 LDESNRLDQEI
+42 LEESNRLDQEI
-53 SGEDGLQEGDSDQGD
+53 SGEDGLQEDDSDQGD
-68 STKDDSDVEDLKEDI
+68 STKDDSDGDDLKEDI
-83 TDENEAEK
+83 TDENEFEK
-91 NDSEKDDFGKDD
+91 NDSD
-103 FEKDDFGTDDS
+103 TNDS
-114 TENGSTKDDSDKGD
+114 GADGST
-128 LNAGDSDV
+128 
-136 GNSDEEDSDEEG
+136 
-148 SDEDDSKEE
+148 EDDSNEE
-157 PERPE
+157 PARPE
-162 PPCYVLGGDERVE
+162 PPRYVLGGDERIE
-175 LTLTDQQYQSAQN
+175 LTLIDRKYQSEQN
-188 SITYEAQYQISL
+188 SITYQAQYQIFL
-200 EGFYG
+200 EGFYR

-211 HELQVEI
+211 QELQVEI

-224 EAQSER
+224 EAQTER
-230 YIFTEDGNAE
+230 YIFTEDGNVE

-245 HVSSPGEYSI
+245 HVSSPGKYSI
-255 TIVMHGCIWDEET
+255 TTVMYGCIWDEET

-281 VEVEKLSQELRD
+281 VEVEKLSQELQDVREKL
-293 AQANI
+293 
-298 TLHYGDTLDVA
+298 TLRYGDTLDVA
-309 EYVSECLQIEDAL
+309 EYVASHLQIENVL
-322 YSEQLEII
+322 YTEHLEVM
-330 NDALDKLQLTDT
+330 NDASDKLRLTDT
-342 QIRAVGI
+342 QIRAIGI
-349 TQEDFPAMIR
+349 AKEDAPAVIR
-359 VRYDGDEWFTE
+359 VRYGGSEWFTE
-370 SQEVSLP
+370 SQEVAIP
-377 VVVTQATPDI
+377 VVIAQVTPDI
-387 TLRLDEDRKW
+387 TLRLDEEREW
-397 QNSKTI
+397 QTSKTI

-408 LALHAQIRQEEGA
+408 LALHAQIRQEDGA
-421 YYEDLLQKDDK
+421 SYEDLLQKDDK
-432 LKLQYRIIHESSGAV
+432 LKLQYRIIHEGSVTV

-470 IGWRNFTKLHKGEQ
+470 IGWRYFTKLHKGEL
-484 YRLEMAVLYNGTDNP
+484 YRLEMAVLYNGTDCP

-516 AYIKPEHPGV
+516 AYIKPEQSSV

-549 LKDTQVTDEDELS
+549 LKDTQVMDEEELS
-562 QIEYELQ
+562 QIQYELR
-569 TSDSAVASVEKKP
+569 TSDPAVASVEKKP
-582 SQKDKTSKIPYMITG
+582 LQKEDNTSGIPYTITG
-597 VGETSIGIKAVKSPT
+597 VGGTSVEIRAVKSPT
-612 YDVESGTVRVQVK
+612 YDVESGAVQIQVK

-630 EEDYSIQYSGEG
+630 EADYSIHYSGNG

-651 WQDYLKQHNSWLKAP
+651 WQEYLKQHNSWLKAP
-666 VTISLTNAG
+666 VTISLTDAG

-691 IVSKK
+691 VVSKK
-696 EKILYIADQPV
+696 EKILYTADQPM

-746 EDNGNRRYQET
+746 EDNGRRRYQET
-757 STNDTWYMGEYYEI
+757 STDNIWYMGEYYEI
-771 KATYEDTM
+771 KAAYEDTM
-779 SGIALVEYTTD
+779 SGIAFVEYTTD
-790 AGKTWHAFPM
+790 AGRTWHAFPL

-808 VQVCRLTLKNG
+808 VQECRLTLKNG

-842 NQHKQYVQIV
+842 NQHKQYIQLV

-887 IQKRQDNP
+887 IQQRQDNP
-895 AIYKLY
+895 ITYKLY
-901 YQYVPIHQVQEAIQ
+901 YQYVPVHQVQEAIQ

-935 VGAYSQEEEAVNRN
+935 VGAYSQEEVAVNRN
-949 GTYYFKMISMCGLE
+949 GTYYFKIISMCGLE
-963 SEIVSR
+963 SEIASR
-969 EIRLQQTLPE
+969 QIRLQQTLPE
-979 AMEPVITNDQG
+979 AMEPIITNDQG
-990 EEWYHAGSLPASIAI
+990 EEWYHAGSLPAAITI

-1018 EYEAPITIY
+1018 EYEAPITIH

-1055 KDKTPYSHESYQKK
+1055 KDKTPYSHESYQKQ
-1069 LQELRIDFAQKPDDI
+1069 LQVLKIDFAQKPDDI
-1084 YQFSYWIED
+1084 YRFSYWIED
-1093 AAGNRSDVYEHAFYI
+1093 AAGNQGDVYEHAFYI
-1108 DTTSPEQLQVWLEGK
+1108 DTTPPEQLQVWLEGK

-1133 IYDTFSQTALQGEV
+1133 VYDTFSQTALQGEV

-1160 IIQAKKYGEWTDG
+1160 IIQAKKYGEWTEG
-1173 AGQVGSSFRIEPST
+1173 AGQVGDSFRIEPST

-1261 SVSCQITSGQV
+1261 SVSYQITSGQV

-1354 RFFTIDRMASITVT
+1354 RFFTTDRMAAITVT

-1401 HQATMLFTEDGEYTL
+1401 HQATMLFTDDGEYTL

-1445 EIAYDGAQP
+1445 EIEYDGAQP

-1490 LGWSHEGDTHRLRI
+1490 LGWTHEGDTHRLRV

-1539 APVIEITGVINDSAN
+1539 APVIEISGIINDSAN
-1554 AGEVQPVVTVLEEHF
+1554 AGEVLPVVTVLEEHF

-1583 EQIEIPSQV
+1583 EQIEVPAQV

-1600 YILYNVNEKP
+1600 YTLYNVNEKP

-1625 NEAELTYRFSLNR
+1625 NETELTYRFSLNR

-1693 SDVYHPMT
+1693 SDVYHPKT
-1701 EDVVLYNMERQGNEQ
+1701 EDVVLYNVERQGNEQ
-1716 LGYVYT
+1716 LGYVYN

-1728 NFAKEGTYQVALYSK
+1728 NFDKEGTYQVALYSK

-1771 IVMEGIEAGGIYDAS
+1771 IVMDGIEAGGIYDAS
-1786 QKKVNVMFSDN
+1786 QKKVNIMFSDN
-1797 GKLTEARLSLHNDKG
+1797 GMITEARLSLHNDKG
-1812 EEINSWDYMELAAAE
+1812 EEISSWDYMELATAE
-1827 NPLMLEI
+1827 EPLMLEI

-1857 ESMEPGSADFVIT
+1857 ESMESGSADFVIT

>member
-53 SGEDGLQEGDSDQGD
+53 SGEDGLQEDDSEQGD
-68 STKDDSDVEDLKEDI
+68 STKDDSDGDDLKEDI
-83 TDENEAEK
+83 TDENEFEK
-91 NDSEKDDFGKDD
+91 YDSDTNDSGAD
-103 FEKDDFGTDDS
+103 
-114 TENGSTKDDSDKGD
+114 GS
-128 LNAGDSDV
+128 A
-136 GNSDEEDSDEEG
+136 
-148 SDEDDSKEE
+148 EDDSNEE
-157 PERPE
+157 PARPE
-162 PPCYVLGGDERVE
+162 PPRYVLGGDERIE
-175 LTLTDQQYQSAQN
+175 LTLIDRQYQSEQN
-188 SITYEAQYQISL
+188 SITYQAQYQIFL
-200 EGFYG
+200 EGFYR

-211 HELQVEI
+211 QELRLEI

-224 EAQSER
+224 EAQTER
-230 YIFTEDGNAE
+230 YIFTEDGNVE

-255 TIVMHGCIWDEET
+255 TTVMHGCIWDEET
-268 EEWQEREIKQQFQ
+268 EEWKEREIKQQFQ
-281 VEVEKLSQELRD
+281 VEVEKLSQELQDVREKL
-293 AQANI
+293 
-298 TLHYGDTLDVA
+298 TLRYGDTLDVA
-309 EYVSECLQIEDAL
+309 EYVASHLQIENVL
-322 YSEQLEII
+322 YTEHLEVM
-330 NDALDKLQLTDT
+330 NDASDKLRLTDT
-342 QIRAVGI
+342 QIRAIGI
-349 TQEDFPAMIR
+349 AKEDAPAVIR
-359 VRYDGDEWFTE
+359 VRYGGSEWFTE
-370 SQEVSLP
+370 SQEVAIP
-377 VVVTQATPDI
+377 VVIAQVTPDI
-387 TLRLDEDRKW
+387 TLRLDEEREW
-397 QNSKTI
+397 QTSKTI

-408 LALHAQIRQEEGA
+408 LALHAQISQEEDA

-484 YRLEMAVLYNGTDNP
+484 YRLEMAVLYNGTDCP
-499 YELLPKQSCQLT
+499 YEMLPKQSCQLT

-516 AYIKPEHPGV
+516 AYIKPEQSSV

-549 LKDTQVTDEDELS
+549 LKDTQVMDEEELS
-562 QIEYELQ
+562 QIQYELR
-569 TSDSAVASVEKKP
+569 TSDPAVASVEKKP
-582 SQKDKTSKIPYMITG
+582 LQQEDIASGLPYMITG
-597 VGETSIGIKAVKSPT
+597 VGETFIGIKAVKSPT
-612 YDVESGTVRVQVK
+612 YDVESGAVQIQVK
-625 NSSIR
+625 NSSII
-630 EEDYSIQYSGEG
+630 EEDYSIHYSGDG

-651 WQDYLKQHNSWLKAP
+651 WQEYLKQHNSWLKAP
-666 VTISLTNAG
+666 VTISLTDAG

-691 IVSKK
+691 VASKK
-696 EKILYIADQPV
+696 EKILYTADQPV
-707 TEHTL
+707 IEHVL

-726 GEMPAFSMGIDQ
+726 GEMHAFSMGIDQ

-746 EDNGNRRYQET
+746 EDNGRRRYQET
-757 STNDTWYMGEYYEI
+757 STDDIWYMGEYYEI
-771 KATYEDTM
+771 KTAYEDTM
-779 SGIALVEYTTD
+779 SGISLVEYTTD
-790 AGKTWHAFPM
+790 AGRTWHAFPLT
-800 AKDNTNAK
+800 KDNTNTK
-808 VQVCRLTLKNG
+808 VQECRLTLKNG

-842 NQHKQYVQIV
+842 NQYKQYIQLV
-852 VDNRIPKLDLQVTK
+852 VDNRIPRLDLQVTK
-866 NSKENPQQG
+866 NSKENQQQG
-875 VEDWTNLALHYK
+875 VENWTNLALHYK
-887 IQKRQDNP
+887 IQQRQDNP

-901 YQYVPIHQVQEAIQ
+901 YQYVPVHQVQEAIQ

-926 QEMDEAGFG
+926 QEMDATGFG
-935 VGAYSQEEEAVNRN
+935 VGAYSQEEVAVNRN
-949 GTYYFKMISMCGLE
+949 GTYYFKIISMCGLE
-963 SEIVSR
+963 SEIASR

-979 AMEPVITNDQG
+979 AMKPVIANDQG

-1005 DCKTYLQGCVQKE
+1005 DCKAYLQGCVQKE
-1018 EYEAPITIY
+1018 EYEAPITIH

-1038 KTVTVGFGTT
+1038 KTVTVGFETT

-1055 KDKTPYSHESYQKK
+1055 KDKTPYSHESYQKQ
-1069 LQELRIDFAQKPDDI
+1069 LQALRIDFAQKPDDI
-1084 YQFSYWIED
+1084 YRFSYWIED
-1093 AAGNRSDVYEHAFYI
+1093 AAGNRSDVYERAFYI
-1108 DTTSPEQLQVWLEGK
+1108 DTTPPEQLQVWLEGK

-1224 LITEPAGANDN
+1224 LITDPAGANDN

-1261 SVSCQITSGQV
+1261 SVSYQITSGQV

-1280 TSKTGISEDEL
+1280 TSKAGISEDEL

-1354 RFFTIDRMASITVT
+1354 RFFTTDRMASITVM

-1445 EIAYDGAQP
+1445 EIEYDGAQP

-1490 LGWSHEGDTHRLRI
+1490 LGWMHEGDTHRLRV
-1504 CFQEDAHYQ
+1504 CFQENAYYQ

-1583 EQIEIPSQV
+1583 EQIEIPAQV

-1638 NGSVYDMSLARQATA
+1638 NGSVYDMSLARQATE

-1693 SDVYHPMT
+1693 SDVYHPKT
-1701 EDVVLYNMERQGNEQ
+1701 EDVVLYNVERQGNEK
-1716 LGYVYT
+1716 LGYVYN

-1728 NFAKEGTYQVALYSK
+1728 NFDKEGTYQVALYSK

-1771 IVMEGIEAGGIYDAS
+1771 IVMDGIEAGGIYDAS

-1797 GKLTEARLSLHNDKG
+1797 GMLTEARLSLHNDKG
-1812 EEINSWDYMELAAAE
+1812 EEINSWDYMELASAE

-1857 ESMEPGSADFVIT
+1857 ESMESGSADFVIT

>member
-53 SGEDGLQEGDSDQGD
+53 SGEDGLQEDDSDQGD
-68 STKDDSDVEDLKEDI
+68 STKDDSDGDDLKEDI
-83 TDENEAEK
+83 TDENEFEK
-91 NDSEKDDFGKDD
+91 NDSD
-103 FEKDDFGTDDS
+103 TNDS
-114 TENGSTKDDSDKGD
+114 GADGS
-128 LNAGDSDV
+128 A
-136 GNSDEEDSDEEG
+136 
-148 SDEDDSKEE
+148 EDDSNEE
-157 PERPE
+157 PARPE
-162 PPCYVLGGDERVE
+162 PPRYVLGGDERIT
-175 LTLTDQQYQSAQN
+175 LTLTDQKYQSEQN
-188 SITYEAQYQISL
+188 SITYQAQYQIFL
-200 EGFYG
+200 EGFYR

-211 HELQVEI
+211 QELQVEI

-224 EAQSER
+224 EAQTER
-230 YIFTEDGNAE
+230 YIFTEDGNVE

-245 HVSSPGEYSI
+245 HVSSPGKYSI
-255 TIVMHGCIWDEET
+255 TTVMYGCIWDEET

-281 VEVEKLSQELRD
+281 VEVEKLSQELQDVREKL
-293 AQANI
+293 
-298 TLHYGDTLDVA
+298 TLRYGDTLDVA
-309 EYVSECLQIEDAL
+309 EYVASHLQIENVL
-322 YSEQLEII
+322 YTEHLEVM
-330 NDALDKLQLTDT
+330 NDASDKLRLTDT
-342 QIRAVGI
+342 QIRAIGI
-349 TQEDFPAMIR
+349 AKEDAPAVIR
-359 VRYDGDEWFTE
+359 VRYGGSEWFTE
-370 SQEVSLP
+370 SQEVAIP
-377 VVVTQATPDI
+377 VVIAQVTPDI
-387 TLRLDEDRKW
+387 TLRLDEEREW
-397 QNSKTI
+397 QTSKTI

-408 LALHAQIRQEEGA
+408 LALHAQIRQEDGA
-421 YYEDLLQKDDK
+421 SYEDLLQKDDK

-470 IGWRNFTKLHKGEQ
+470 IGWRYFTKLHKGEQ
-484 YRLEMAVLYNGTDNP
+484 YRLEMAVLYNGTDCP

-516 AYIKPEHPGV
+516 AYIKPEHPSV

-549 LKDTQVTDEDELS
+549 LKDTQVMDGEELS
-562 QIEYELQ
+562 QIQYELR
-569 TSDSAVASVEKKP
+569 TSDPAVASVEKKP
-582 SQKDKTSKIPYMITG
+582 LQKEDNTSGIPYTITG
-597 VGETSIGIKAVKSPT
+597 VGGTSVEIRAVKSPT
-612 YDVESGTVRVQVK
+612 YDVESGVVQIQVK

-630 EEDYSIQYSGEG
+630 EEDYSIHYSGNG

-651 WQDYLKQHNSWLKAP
+651 WQEYLKQHNSWLKAP
-666 VTISLTNAG
+666 VTISLTDTG

-696 EKILYIADQPV
+696 EKILYTADQPV
-707 TEHTL
+707 TEHVL
-712 WMTHKDRNASTKGV
+712 WMTHKDRSASTKDAGV
-726 GEMPAFSMGIDQ
+726 MPDFSMGIDQ
-738 KKPQLIAV
+738 KKPQLTAV
-746 EDNGNRRYQET
+746 EDNGRKRYQET
-757 STNDTWYMGEYYEI
+757 STDDVWYMGEYYEI
-771 KATYEDTM
+771 KAAYEDTM

-790 AGKTWHAFPM
+790 AGRTWHAFPL

-808 VQVCRLTLKNG
+808 VQECRLTLKNG

-842 NQHKQYVQIV
+842 NQHKQYIQLV
-852 VDNRIPKLDLQVTK
+852 VDNRTPKLDLQVTK

-887 IQKRQDNP
+887 IQHRQDNP

-926 QEMDEAGFG
+926 QEMDATGFG

-963 SEIVSR
+963 SEIVNR

-979 AMEPVITNDQG
+979 AMEPIITNDQG
-990 EEWYHAGSLPASIAI
+990 EEWYHARSLPASIVI

-1018 EYEAPITIY
+1018 EYEAPITIH

-1048 EEYLAYC
+1048 EEYLEYC
-1055 KDKTPYSHESYQKK
+1055 KDKTPYSHESYQKQ
-1069 LQELRIDFAQKPDDI
+1069 LQALRIDFAQKPDDI

-1108 DTTSPEQLQVWLEGK
+1108 DTTPPEQLQVWLEGK
-1123 EFLTGELDRI
+1123 EFPTGELDRI
-1133 IYDTFSQTALQGEV
+1133 VYDTFSQTALQGEV
-1147 TAQDALSGIDHIQ
+1147 TAQDALSGIDYIQ
-1160 IIQAKKYGEWTDG
+1160 IIRAKKYGEWTEG

-1291 RQSASFSAEE
+1291 RQSVSFSAEE

-1354 RFFTIDRMASITVT
+1354 RFFTTDRMAAITVT
-1368 EKNFDAGLVEWEVT
+1368 EKNFDASLVEWEVT

-1390 PISGWSSEGDR
+1390 PVSGWSSEGDR

-1426 EAEPVSAEPFCM
+1426 EAEPVSAETFCM

-1445 EIAYDGAQP
+1445 EIEYDGAQP

-1504 CFQEDAHYQ
+1504 CFQEDAYYQ

-1638 NGSVYDMSLARQATA
+1638 NGSVYDMSLARQATE
-1653 GTYYQSRV
+1653 GTYYQSQV

-1686 VLIPTVM
+1686 VLIPTVI
-1693 SDVYHPMT
+1693 SDVYHPKT

-1722 YTLFGE
+1722 YTLFWE
-1728 NFAKEGTYQVALYSK
+1728 NFAKEGTYQVALYSR

-1771 IVMEGIEAGGIYDAS
+1771 IVMDGIEAGGIYDAS

-1834 AEYGGGQRFLYR
+1834 EEYGGGQRFLYR

>member
-53 SGEDGLQEGDSDQGD
+53 SGEDGLQEDDSDQGD
-68 STKDDSDVEDLKEDI
+68 STKDDSDGDDLKEDI
-83 TDENEAEK
+83 TDENEFEK
-91 NDSEKDDFGKDD
+91 NDSD
-103 FEKDDFGTDDS
+103 T
-114 TENGSTKDDSDKGD
+114 NDSDAD
-128 LNAGDSDV
+128 
-136 GNSDEEDSDEEG
+136 G
-148 SDEDDSKEE
+148 SAEDDSNEE
-157 PERPE
+157 PARPE
-162 PPCYVLGGDERVE
+162 PPRYVLGGDERIE
-175 LTLTDQQYQSAQN
+175 LTLIDRKYQSEQN
-188 SITYEAQYQISL
+188 SITYQAQYQIFL
-200 EGFYG
+200 EGFYR

-211 HELQVEI
+211 QELRLEI

-224 EAQSER
+224 EAQTER
-230 YIFTEDGNAE
+230 YIFTEDGNVE

-255 TIVMHGCIWDEET
+255 TTVMYGCIWDEET

-281 VEVEKLSQELRD
+281 VEVEKLSQELQDVREKL
-293 AQANI
+293 
-298 TLHYGDTLDVA
+298 TLRYGDTLDVA
-309 EYVSECLQIEDAL
+309 EYVASHLQIENVL
-322 YSEQLEII
+322 YTEHLEVM
-330 NDALDKLQLTDT
+330 NDASDKLRLTDT
-342 QIRAVGI
+342 QIRAIGI
-349 TQEDFPAMIR
+349 AKEDAPAVIR
-359 VRYDGDEWFTE
+359 VRYGGSEWFTE
-370 SQEVSLP
+370 SQEVAIP
-377 VVVTQATPDI
+377 VVIAQVTPDI
-387 TLRLDEDRKW
+387 TLRLDEEREW
-397 QNSKTI
+397 QTSKTI

-470 IGWRNFTKLHKGEQ
+470 IGWRYFTKLHKGEQ
-484 YRLEMAVLYNGTDNP
+484 YRLEMAVLYNGTDCP

-516 AYIKPEHPGV
+516 AYIKPEQSSV

-549 LKDTQVTDEDELS
+549 LKDTQVMDEEELS
-562 QIEYELQ
+562 QIQYELR
-569 TSDSAVASVEKKP
+569 TSDPAVASVEKKP
-582 SQKDKTSKIPYMITG
+582 LQQEDIASGLPYTITG
-597 VGETSIGIKAVKSPT
+597 VGGTSVEIRAVKSPT
-612 YDVESGTVRVQVK
+612 YDVESGAVQIQVK

-630 EEDYSIQYSGEG
+630 EEDYSIHYSGDG

-651 WQDYLKQHNSWLKAP
+651 WQEYLKQHNSWLKAP
-666 VTISLTNAG
+666 VTISLTDAG

-691 IVSKK
+691 VASKK
-696 EKILYIADQPV
+696 EKILYTADQPV
-707 TEHTL
+707 TEHVL
-712 WMTHKDRNASTKGV
+712 WMTHKDRNASTKDAGV
-726 GEMPAFSMGIDQ
+726 MPSFSMGIDQ

-746 EDNGNRRYQET
+746 EDNGRRRYQET
-757 STNDTWYMGEYYEI
+757 STDNIWYMGEYYEI
-771 KATYEDTM
+771 RAAYEDTM

-790 AGKTWHAFPM
+790 AGRTWHAFPLT
-800 AKDNTNAK
+800 KDNTNTK
-808 VQVCRLTLKNG
+808 VQECRLTLKNG

-842 NQHKQYVQIV
+842 NRHKQYIQLV
-852 VDNRIPKLDLQVTK
+852 VDNRTPKLDLQVTK

-887 IQKRQDNP
+887 IQQRQDNP

-901 YQYVPIHQVQEAIQ
+901 YQYVPVHQVQEAIQ

-949 GTYYFKMISMCGLE
+949 GTYYFKIISMCGLE
-963 SEIVSR
+963 SEIASR
-969 EIRLQQTLPE
+969 QIRLQQTLPE
-979 AMEPVITNDQG
+979 AMEPIITNDQG
-990 EEWYHAGSLPASIAI
+990 EEWYHARSLPASIVI

-1018 EYEAPITIY
+1018 EYEAPITIH

-1055 KDKTPYSHESYQKK
+1055 KDKTPYSHESYQKQ
-1069 LQELRIDFAQKPDDI
+1069 LQVLRIDFAQKLDDI
-1084 YQFSYWIED
+1084 YRFSYWIED
-1093 AAGNRSDVYEHAFYI
+1093 AAGNQGDVYEHAFYI
-1108 DTTSPEQLQVWLEGK
+1108 DTTPPEQLQVWLEGK

-1160 IIQAKKYGEWTDG
+1160 IIQAKKYGEWIDG
-1173 AGQVGSSFRIEPST
+1173 AGQVGDSFKIEPST

-1301 LIDAAKFE
+1301 LIDAVKFE

-1354 RFFTIDRMASITVT
+1354 RFFITDRMAAITVT

-1390 PISGWSSEGDR
+1390 PVSGWSSEGDR

-1445 EIAYDGAQP
+1445 EIEYDGAQP

-1504 CFQEDAHYQ
+1504 CFQEDAYYQ

-1583 EQIEIPSQV
+1583 EQIEIPAQV

-1638 NGSVYDMSLARQATA
+1638 NGSVYDMSLARQATE
-1653 GTYYQSRV
+1653 GTYYQSQV

-1701 EDVVLYNMERQGNEQ
+1701 EDVVLYNMERQGNEK

-1728 NFAKEGTYQVALYSK
+1728 NFDKEGTYQVALYSR

-1771 IVMEGIEAGGIYDAS
+1771 IVMDGIEAGGIYDAS

-1797 GKLTEARLSLHNDKG
+1797 GMLTEARLSLHNDKG
-1812 EEINSWDYMELAAAE
+1812 EEISSWDYMELATAE
-1827 NPLMLEI
+1827 EPLMLEI

-1857 ESMEPGSADFVIT
+1857 ESMESGSADFVIT

-1891 AAGVGVSGVAAGLYY
+1891 AAGVGVSGVVAGLYY
-1906 RRRKRGRYA
+1906 RRRKRGRHA

>member
-53 SGEDGLQEGDSDQGD
+53 SGEDGLQEDDSDQWD
-68 STKDDSDVEDLKEDI
+68 STKDDSYGEGFKEDI
-83 TDENEAEK
+83 TDENKSEK
-91 NDSEKDDFGKDD
+91 NDSEKDDFG
-103 FEKDDFGTDDS
+103 TDDS
-114 TENGSTKDDSDKGD
+114 AENGSTKEDSDKGD
-128 LNAGDSDV
+128 MDAGDSD
-136 GNSDEEDSDEEG
+136 GEDSDEEG

-157 PERPE
+157 PARPE
-162 PPCYVLGGDERVE
+162 PPCYALGGDERIA

-188 SITYEAQYQISL
+188 SIIYEAQYQISL
-200 EGFYG
+200 EGFYR

-211 HELQVEI
+211 HKLQVEI

-255 TIVMHGCIWDEET
+255 TTVMYGCIWDEET

-281 VEVEKLSQELRD
+281 VEVEKLSQELQDVREKL
-293 AQANI
+293 
-298 TLHYGDTLDVA
+298 TLRYGDTLDVA
-309 EYVSECLQIEDAL
+309 EYVASHLQIENVL
-322 YSEQLEII
+322 YTEHLEVM
-330 NDALDKLQLTDT
+330 NDASDKLRLTDT
-342 QIRAVGI
+342 QIRAIGI
-349 TQEDFPAMIR
+349 AKEDAPAVIR
-359 VRYDGDEWFTE
+359 VRYGGSEWFTE
-370 SQEVSLP
+370 SEEAAIP

-387 TLRLDEDRKW
+387 TLRLDEDREW

-421 YYEDLLQKDDK
+421 YYDELLQKDDK

-484 YRLEMAVLYNGTDNP
+484 YRLEMAVLYNGTDCP

-516 AYIKPEHPGV
+516 AYIKPEQSSV

-549 LKDTQVTDEDELS
+549 LKDTQVMDEEELS
-562 QIEYELQ
+562 QIQYELR
-569 TSDSAVASVEKKP
+569 TSDPAVASVEKKP
-582 SQKDKTSKIPYMITG
+582 LQQEDIASGLPYTITG

-612 YDVESGTVRVQVK
+612 YDVESGVVQIQVK

-630 EEDYSIQYSGEG
+630 EEDYSIQYSGDG

-651 WQDYLKQHNSWLKAP
+651 WQEYLKQHNSWLKAP
-666 VTISLTNAG
+666 VTISLTDTG
-675 AKYYD
+675 TQYYD

-691 IVSKK
+691 VVSKK
-696 EKILYIADQPV
+696 EKILYTEDQPV

-790 AGKTWHAFPM
+790 AGKTWHAFPL

-895 AIYKLY
+895 IIYKLY

-926 QEMDEAGFG
+926 QEMDETGFG

-949 GTYYFKMISMCGLE
+949 GTYYFKIISMCGLE

-979 AMEPVITNDQG
+979 AMEPIITNDQG

-1005 DCKTYLQGCVQKE
+1005 DCMAYLQGCVQKE
-1018 EYEAPITIY
+1018 EYEAPITIH

-1055 KDKTPYSHESYQKK
+1055 KDKTSYSHESYQKQ
-1069 LQELRIDFAQKPDDI
+1069 LQALRVDFAQKPDDR

-1108 DTTSPEQLQVWLEGK
+1108 DTTPPEQLQVWLEGK

-1133 IYDTFSQTALQGEV
+1133 VYDTFSQTALQGEV

-1329 TQIMKIDVTAPEIEI
+1329 TQIMKIDVTAPEIKI

-1354 RFFTIDRMASITVT
+1354 RFFTTDRMAAITVT

-1390 PISGWSSEGDR
+1390 PVSRWSSEGDR

-1445 EIAYDGAQP
+1445 EIEYDGAQP

-1539 APVIEITGVINDSAN
+1539 APVIEISGIINDSAN
-1554 AGEVQPVVTVLEEHF
+1554 AGEVLPVVTVLEEHF
-1569 NAEETRISLVNGKG
+1569 NAEETRISLGNGKG
-1583 EQIEIPSQV
+1583 EQIEVPAQV

-1600 YILYNVNEKP
+1600 YTLYNVNEKP
-1610 DQVYYLHVNSLDMAG
+1610 DQVYYLHVNSLDMSG

-1653 GTYYQSRV
+1653 GTYYQSRA

-1686 VLIPTVM
+1686 VLIPTVI

-1701 EDVVLYNMERQGNEQ
+1701 EDVVLYNIERQGNEK
-1716 LGYVYT
+1716 LGYVYN

-1771 IVMEGIEAGGIYDAS
+1771 IVMDGIEAGGIYDAS

-1797 GKLTEARLSLHNDKG
+1797 GMLTEARLSLHNDKG
-1812 EEINSWDYMELAAAE
+1812 EEISSWDYMELATAE
-1827 NPLMLEI
+1827 EPLMLEI

-1857 ESMEPGSADFVIT
+1857 ESMESGSADFVIT

-1891 AAGVGVSGVAAGLYY
+1891 AAGVGISGVAAGLYY

>member
-53 SGEDGLQEGDSDQGD
+53 SGEDGLQEDDSDQGD
-68 STKDDSDVEDLKEDI
+68 STKDDSDGDDLKEDI
-83 TDENEAEK
+83 TDENEFEK
-91 NDSEKDDFGKDD
+91 NDSD
-103 FEKDDFGTDDS
+103 TNDS
-114 TENGSTKDDSDKGD
+114 GADGS
-128 LNAGDSDV
+128 A
-136 GNSDEEDSDEEG
+136 
-148 SDEDDSKEE
+148 EDDSNKE
-157 PERPE
+157 PARPE
-162 PPCYVLGGDERVE
+162 PPCYALGGDERIA

-188 SITYEAQYQISL
+188 SIIYEAQYQISL
-200 EGFYG
+200 EGFYR

-230 YIFTEDGNAE
+230 YTFTEDGNAE

-245 HVSSPGEYSI
+245 RVSMPKEYII
-255 TIVMHGCIWDEET
+255 TTVIHGCAWDEET
-268 EEWQEREIKQQFQ
+268 EEWQEREIEQQFPIQ
-281 VEVEKLSQELRD
+281 VEKLSQELRD

-298 TLHYGDTLDVA
+298 TLRYGDTLDVE
-309 EYVSECLQIEDAL
+309 EYVSEYLQIEDAL

-330 NDALDKLQLTDT
+330 NDASDKLQLTDT
-342 QIRAVGI
+342 QVRAVGI
-349 TQEDFPAMIR
+349 TQEDVPAMIR
-359 VRYDGDEWFTE
+359 VRYGGSEWFTE
-370 SQEVSLP
+370 SEEAAVP
-377 VVVTQATPDI
+377 VVITQAAPGI
-387 TLRLDEDRKW
+387 TLRLDEERDW
-397 QNSKTI
+397 QTSKTI

-408 LALHAQIRQEEGA
+408 LALHAQIRQEDGA
-421 YYEDLLQKDDK
+421 SYEDLLQKDDK
-432 LKLQYRIIHESSGAV
+432 LKLQYRIIHEGSGTA

-470 IGWRNFTKLHKGEQ
+470 IGWRYFTKLHKGEQ
-484 YRLEMAVLYNGTDNP
+484 YRLEMAVLYNGTDCP

-516 AYIKPEHPGV
+516 AYIKPEHPSV

-549 LKDTQVTDEDELS
+549 LKDTQVMDEEELS
-562 QIEYELQ
+562 QIQYELC
-569 TSDSAVASVEKKP
+569 TSDPAVASVEKKP
-582 SQKDKTSKIPYMITG
+582 LQQEDIASGLPYTITG

-612 YDVESGTVRVQVK
+612 YDVESGAVQIQVK

-630 EEDYSIQYSGEG
+630 EEDYSIHYSGDG

-651 WQDYLKQHNSWLKAP
+651 WQEYLKQHNSWLKAP
-666 VTISLTNAG
+666 VTISLTDAG

-685 EQSSGN
+685 EQNRGN
-691 IVSKK
+691 VASKK
-696 EKILYIADQPV
+696 EKILYTADQPV
-707 TEHTL
+707 TEHVL

-746 EDNGNRRYQET
+746 EDNGRRRYQET
-757 STNDTWYMGEYYEI
+757 STDDIWYMGEYYEI
-771 KATYEDTM
+771 RAAYEDTM
-779 SGIALVEYTTD
+779 SGISLVEYTTD
-790 AGKTWHAFPM
+790 AGRTWHAFPLT
-800 AKDNTNAK
+800 KDNTNTK
-808 VQVCRLTLKNG
+808 VQECRLTLKNG

-842 NQHKQYVQIV
+842 NQHKQYIQLV
-852 VDNRIPKLDLQVTK
+852 VDNRIPRLDLQVTK
-866 NSKENPQQG
+866 NSKENQQQG
-875 VEDWTNLALHYK
+875 VENWTNLALHYK
-887 IQKRQDNP
+887 IQQRQDNP

-901 YQYVPIHQVQEAIQ
+901 YQYVPVHQVQEAIQ

-926 QEMDEAGFG
+926 QEMDATGFG
-935 VGAYSQEEEAVNRN
+935 VGAYSQEEVAVNRN
-949 GTYYFKMISMCGLE
+949 GTYYFKIISMCGLE
-963 SEIVSR
+963 SEIASR

-979 AMEPVITNDQG
+979 AMKPVIANDQG

-1005 DCKTYLQGCVQKE
+1005 DCKAYLQGCVQKE
-1018 EYEAPITIY
+1018 EYEAPITIH

-1038 KTVTVGFGTT
+1038 KTVTVGFETT

-1055 KDKTPYSHESYQKK
+1055 KDKTPYSHESYQKQ
-1069 LQELRIDFAQKPDDI
+1069 LQALRIDFAQKPDDI
-1084 YQFSYWIED
+1084 YRFSYWIED
-1093 AAGNRSDVYEHAFYI
+1093 AAGNRSDVYERAFYI
-1108 DTTSPEQLQVWLEGK
+1108 DTTPPEQLQVWLEGK

-1224 LITEPAGANDN
+1224 LITDPAGANDN

-1261 SVSCQITSGQV
+1261 SVSYQITSGQV

-1280 TSKTGISEDEL
+1280 TSKAGISEDEL

-1354 RFFTIDRMASITVT
+1354 RFFTTDRMASITVM

-1445 EIAYDGAQP
+1445 EIEYDGAQP

-1490 LGWSHEGDTHRLRI
+1490 LGWMHEGDTHRLRV
-1504 CFQEDAHYQ
+1504 CFQENAYYQ

-1583 EQIEIPSQV
+1583 EQIEIPAQV

-1638 NGSVYDMSLARQATA
+1638 NGSVYDMSLARQATE

-1693 SDVYHPMT
+1693 SDVYHPKT
-1701 EDVVLYNMERQGNEQ
+1701 EDVVLYNVERQGNEK
-1716 LGYVYT
+1716 LGYVYN

-1728 NFAKEGTYQVALYSK
+1728 NFDKEGTYQVALYSK

-1771 IVMEGIEAGGIYDAS
+1771 IVMDGIEAGGIYDAS

-1797 GKLTEARLSLHNDKG
+1797 GMLTEARLSLHNDKG
-1812 EEINSWDYMELAAAE
+1812 EEINSWDYMELASAE

-1857 ESMEPGSADFVIT
+1857 ESMESGSADFVIT

>member
-42 LDESNRLDQEI
+42 LEESNRLDQEI
-53 SGEDGLQEGDSDQGD
+53 SGEDGLQEDDSDQGD
-68 STKDDSDVEDLKEDI
+68 STKDDSDGDDLKEDI
-83 TDENEAEK
+83 TDENEFEK
-91 NDSEKDDFGKDD
+91 NDFDTNDSGA
-103 FEKDDFGTDDS
+103 DDS
-114 TENGSTKDDSDKGD
+114 TENDSTENDSTKDDSDKGD
-128 LNAGDSDV
+128 LDAGDSD
-136 GNSDEEDSDEEG
+136 GEDSDEKG

-157 PERPE
+157 PARPE
-162 PPCYVLGGDERVE
+162 PPCYVLGGDERIT
-175 LTLTDQQYQSAQN
+175 LTLTDQKYQSEQN
-188 SITYEAQYQISL
+188 SITYQAQYQIFL
-200 EGFYG
+200 EGFYR

-211 HELQVEI
+211 QELQVEI

-224 EAQSER
+224 EAQTER
-230 YIFTEDGNAE
+230 YIFTEDGNVE

-245 HVSSPGEYSI
+245 HVSSPGKYSI
-255 TIVMHGCIWDEET
+255 TTVMYGCIWDEET

-281 VEVEKLSQELRD
+281 VEVEKLSQELQDVREKL
-293 AQANI
+293 
-298 TLHYGDTLDVA
+298 TLRYGDTLDVA
-309 EYVSECLQIEDAL
+309 EYVASHLQIENVL
-322 YSEQLEII
+322 YTEHLEVM
-330 NDALDKLQLTDT
+330 NDASDKLRLTDT
-342 QIRAVGI
+342 QIRAIGI
-349 TQEDFPAMIR
+349 AKEDAPAVIR
-359 VRYDGDEWFTE
+359 VRYGGSEWFTE
-370 SQEVSLP
+370 SQEVAIP
-377 VVVTQATPDI
+377 VVIAQVTPDI
-387 TLRLDEDRKW
+387 TLRLDEEREW
-397 QNSKTI
+397 QTSKTI

-408 LALHAQIRQEEGA
+408 LALHAQIRQEDGA
-421 YYEDLLQKDDK
+421 SYEDLLQKDDK
-432 LKLQYRIIHESSGAV
+432 LKLQYRIIHEGSVTV

-470 IGWRNFTKLHKGEQ
+470 IGWRYFTKLHKGEQ
-484 YRLEMAVLYNGTDNP
+484 YRLEMAVLYNGTDCP

-516 AYIKPEHPGV
+516 AYIKPEHPSV

-549 LKDTQVTDEDELS
+549 LKDTQVMDGEELS
-562 QIEYELQ
+562 QIQYELR
-569 TSDSAVASVEKKP
+569 TSDPAVASVEKKP
-582 SQKDKTSKIPYMITG
+582 LQKEDNTSGIPYTITG
-597 VGETSIGIKAVKSPT
+597 VGGTSVEIRAVKSPT
-612 YDVESGTVRVQVK
+612 YDVESGAVQIQIK

-630 EEDYSIQYSGEG
+630 EEDYSIHYSGDG

-651 WQDYLKQHNSWLKAP
+651 WQEYLKQHNSWLKAP
-666 VTISLTNAG
+666 VTISLTDAG

-691 IVSKK
+691 VVSKK
-696 EKILYIADQPV
+696 EKILYTADQPV
-707 TEHTL
+707 TEHVL
-712 WMTHKDRNASTKGV
+712 WMTHKDRNASTKDAGV
-726 GEMPAFSMGIDQ
+726 MPSFSMGIDQ

-746 EDNGNRRYQET
+746 EDNGRRRYQET
-757 STNDTWYMGEYYEI
+757 STDNIWYMGEYYEI
-771 KATYEDTM
+771 KAAYEDTM

-790 AGKTWHAFPM
+790 AGRTWHAFPL
-800 AKDNTNAK
+800 AKDNTDTK
-808 VQVCRLTLKNG
+808 VQECRLTLKNG

-842 NQHKQYVQIV
+842 NQHKQYIQLV

-887 IQKRQDNP
+887 MQQRQDNP

-901 YQYVPIHQVQEAIQ
+901 YQYVPVHQVQEAIQ

-949 GTYYFKMISMCGLE
+949 GTYYFKIISMCGLE
-963 SEIVSR
+963 SEIASR
-969 EIRLQQTLPE
+969 QIRLQQTLPE
-979 AMEPVITNDQG
+979 AMEPIITNDQG
-990 EEWYHAGSLPASIAI
+990 EEWYHARSLPASIVI

-1018 EYEAPITIY
+1018 EYGAPITIH

-1048 EEYLAYC
+1048 EEYLEYC
-1055 KDKTPYSHESYQKK
+1055 KDKTPYSHESYQKQ
-1069 LQELRIDFAQKPDDI
+1069 LQVLRIDFAQKPDDI

-1108 DTTSPEQLQVWLEGK
+1108 DTTPPEQLQVWLEGK
-1123 EFLTGELDRI
+1123 EFPTGELDRI
-1133 IYDTFSQTALQGEV
+1133 VYDTFSQTALQGEV
-1147 TAQDALSGIDHIQ
+1147 TAQDALSGIDYIQ
-1160 IIQAKKYGEWTDG
+1160 IIRAKKYGEWTEG

-1261 SVSCQITSGQV
+1261 SVSYQITSGQV

-1354 RFFTIDRMASITVT
+1354 RFFTTDRMAAITVT
-1368 EKNFDAGLVEWEVT
+1368 EKNFDASLVEWEVT
-1382 RDGEPYHI
+1382 RDGELYHI
-1390 PISGWSSEGDR
+1390 PVSGWSSEGDR
-1401 HQATMLFTEDGEYTL
+1401 HQATMFFTEDGEYTL

-1445 EIAYDGAQP
+1445 EIEYDGAQP

-1504 CFQEDAHYQ
+1504 CFQENAYYQ

-1638 NGSVYDMSLARQATA
+1638 NGSVYDMSLARQATE
-1653 GTYYQSRV
+1653 GTYYQSQV

-1701 EDVVLYNMERQGNEQ
+1701 EDVVLYNMERQGNEK

-1728 NFAKEGTYQVALYSK
+1728 NFDKEGTYQVALYSK

-1771 IVMEGIEAGGIYDAS
+1771 IVMDGIKAGGIYDAS

-1857 ESMEPGSADFVIT
+1857 ESMESGSADFVIT

>member
-18 AATLLAGC
+18 AATLFAGC

-53 SGEDGLQEGDSDQGD
+53 SGEDDLQEDDSDQGD
-68 STKDDSDVEDLKEDI
+68 STKDDSDGDDLKEDI
-83 TDENEAEK
+83 TDENEFEK
-91 NDSEKDDFGKDD
+91 NDSD
-103 FEKDDFGTDDS
+103 TNDS
-114 TENGSTKDDSDKGD
+114 GADGS
-128 LNAGDSDV
+128 A
-136 GNSDEEDSDEEG
+136 
-148 SDEDDSKEE
+148 EDDSNEE
-157 PERPE
+157 PARPE
-162 PPCYVLGGDERVE
+162 PPRYVLGGDERIE
-175 LTLTDQQYQSAQN
+175 LTLIDRQYQSEQN
-188 SITYEAQYQISL
+188 SITYQAQYQIFL
-200 EGFYG
+200 EGFYR

-211 HELQVEI
+211 QELQVEI

-224 EAQSER
+224 EAQTER
-230 YIFTEDGNAE
+230 YIFTEDGNVE

-255 TIVMHGCIWDEET
+255 TTVMYGCIWDEET

-281 VEVEKLSQELRD
+281 VEVEKLSQELQDVREKL
-293 AQANI
+293 
-298 TLHYGDTLDVA
+298 TLRYGDTLDVA
-309 EYVSECLQIEDAL
+309 EYVASHLQIENVL
-322 YSEQLEII
+322 YTEHLEVM
-330 NDALDKLQLTDT
+330 NDASDKLRLTDT
-342 QIRAVGI
+342 QIRAIGI
-349 TQEDFPAMIR
+349 AKEDAPAVIR
-359 VRYDGDEWFTE
+359 VRYGGSEWFTE
-370 SQEVSLP
+370 SQEVAIP
-377 VVVTQATPDI
+377 VVIAQVTPDI
-387 TLRLDEDRKW
+387 TLRLDEEREW
-397 QNSKTI
+397 QTSKTI

-408 LALHAQIRQEEGA
+408 LALHAQISQEEGA

-484 YRLEMAVLYNGTDNP
+484 YRLEMAVLYNGTDCP
-499 YELLPKQSCQLT
+499 YEILPKQSCQLT

-516 AYIKPEHPGV
+516 AYIKPEQSSV

-549 LKDTQVTDEDELS
+549 LKDTQVMDGEELS
-562 QIEYELQ
+562 QIQYELR
-569 TSDSAVASVEKKP
+569 TSDPAVASVEKKP
-582 SQKDKTSKIPYMITG
+582 LQKEDNTSGIPYTITG
-597 VGETSIGIKAVKSPT
+597 VGGTSVEIRAVKSPT
-612 YDVESGTVRVQVK
+612 YDVESGAVQIQVK

-630 EEDYSIQYSGEG
+630 EEDYNIHYSGDG

-651 WQDYLKQHNSWLKAP
+651 WQEYLKQHNSWLKAP
-666 VTISLTNAG
+666 VTISLTDAG

-685 EQSSGN
+685 EQNSGN
-691 IVSKK
+691 VASKK
-696 EKILYIADQPV
+696 EKILYTADQPV
-707 TEHTL
+707 IEHVL

-746 EDNGNRRYQET
+746 EDNGRRRYQET
-757 STNDTWYMGEYYEI
+757 STDDIWYMGEYYEI
-771 KATYEDTM
+771 KTAYEDTM
-779 SGIALVEYTTD
+779 SGISLVEYTTD
-790 AGKTWHAFPM
+790 AGRTWHAFPLT
-800 AKDNTNAK
+800 KDNTNTK
-808 VQVCRLTLKNG
+808 VQECRLTLKNG

-842 NQHKQYVQIV
+842 NQYKQYIQLV
-852 VDNRIPKLDLQVTK
+852 VDNRIPRLDLQVTK

-875 VEDWTNLALHYK
+875 VENWTNLALHYK
-887 IQKRQDNP
+887 IQQRQDNP

-901 YQYVPIHQVQEAIQ
+901 YQYVPVHQVQEAIQ

-926 QEMDEAGFG
+926 QEMDATGFG
-935 VGAYSQEEEAVNRN
+935 VGAYSQEEVAVNRN

-963 SEIVSR
+963 SEIASR

-979 AMEPVITNDQG
+979 AMEPIITNDQG

-1005 DCKTYLQGCVQKE
+1005 DCMAYLQGCVQKE
-1018 EYEAPITIY
+1018 EYEAPITIH

-1038 KTVTVGFGTT
+1038 KTVTVGFETT

-1055 KDKTPYSHESYQKK
+1055 KDKTPYSHESYQKQ
-1069 LQELRIDFAQKPDDI
+1069 LQALRIDFAQKPDDI
-1084 YQFSYWIED
+1084 YQFGYWIED

-1108 DTTSPEQLQVWLEGK
+1108 DTTPPEQLQVWLEGK

-1133 IYDTFSQTALQGEV
+1133 VYDTFSQIALQGEV

-1173 AGQVGSSFRIEPST
+1173 ARQVGSSFRIEPST

-1354 RFFTIDRMASITVT
+1354 RFFTTDRMASITVT
-1368 EKNFDAGLVEWEVT
+1368 EKNFDASLVEWEVT
-1382 RDGEPYHI
+1382 RDGELYHI
-1390 PISGWSSEGDR
+1390 PVSGWSSEGDR

-1445 EIAYDGAQP
+1445 EIEYDGAQP

-1490 LGWSHEGDTHRLRI
+1490 LGWMHEGDTHRLRV
-1504 CFQEDAHYQ
+1504 CFQENAYYQ

-1583 EQIEIPSQV
+1583 EQIEIPAQV

-1638 NGSVYDMSLARQATA
+1638 NGSVYDMSLARQATE
-1653 GTYYQSRV
+1653 GTYYQSRA

-1686 VLIPTVM
+1686 VLIPAVM
-1693 SDVYHPMT
+1693 SDVYYPKT
-1701 EDVVLYNMERQGNEQ
+1701 EDVVLYNMERQGNEK

-1728 NFAKEGTYQVALYSK
+1728 NFDKEGTYQVALYSR

-1771 IVMEGIEAGGIYDAS
+1771 IVMDGIEAGGIYDAS

-1812 EEINSWDYMELAAAE
+1812 EEINSWDYMELATAE
-1827 NPLMLEI
+1827 EPLMLEI

-1857 ESMEPGSADFVIT
+1857 ESMESGSADFVIT

-1891 AAGVGVSGVAAGLYY
+1891 AAGVGISGVAAGLYY

>member
-42 LDESNRLDQEI
+42 LEESNRLDQEI
-53 SGEDGLQEGDSDQGD
+53 SGEDGLQEDDSDQGD
-68 STKDDSDVEDLKEDI
+68 STKDDSDGDDLKEDI
-83 TDENEAEK
+83 TDENEFEK
-91 NDSEKDDFGKDD
+91 NDSD
-103 FEKDDFGTDDS
+103 TNDS
-114 TENGSTKDDSDKGD
+114 GADGST
-128 LNAGDSDV
+128 
-136 GNSDEEDSDEEG
+136 
-148 SDEDDSKEE
+148 EDDSNEE
-157 PERPE
+157 PARPE
-162 PPCYVLGGDERVE
+162 PPRYVLGGDERIE
-175 LTLTDQQYQSAQN
+175 LTLIDRKYQSEQN
-188 SITYEAQYQISL
+188 SITYQAQYQIFL
-200 EGFYG
+200 EGFYR

-211 HELQVEI
+211 QELQVEI

-224 EAQSER
+224 EAQTER
-230 YIFTEDGNAE
+230 YIFTEDGNVE

-245 HVSSPGEYSI
+245 HVSSPGKYSI
-255 TIVMHGCIWDEET
+255 TTVMYGCIWDEET

-281 VEVEKLSQELRD
+281 VEVEKLSQELQDVREKL
-293 AQANI
+293 
-298 TLHYGDTLDVA
+298 TLRYGDTLDVA
-309 EYVSECLQIEDAL
+309 EYVASHLQIENVL
-322 YSEQLEII
+322 YTEHLEVM
-330 NDALDKLQLTDT
+330 NDASDKLRLTDT
-342 QIRAVGI
+342 QIRAIGI
-349 TQEDFPAMIR
+349 AKEDAPAVIR
-359 VRYDGDEWFTE
+359 VRYGGSEWFTE
-370 SQEVSLP
+370 SQEVAIP
-377 VVVTQATPDI
+377 VVIAQVTPDI
-387 TLRLDEDRKW
+387 TLRLDEEREW
-397 QNSKTI
+397 QTSKTI

-408 LALHAQIRQEEGA
+408 LALHAQIRQEDGA
-421 YYEDLLQKDDK
+421 SYEDLLQKDDK
-432 LKLQYRIIHESSGAV
+432 LKLQYRIIHEGSVTV

-470 IGWRNFTKLHKGEQ
+470 IGWRYFTKLHKGEL
-484 YRLEMAVLYNGTDNP
+484 YRLEMAVLYNGTDCP

-516 AYIKPEHPGV
+516 AYIKPEQSSV

-549 LKDTQVTDEDELS
+549 LKDTQVMDEEELS
-562 QIEYELQ
+562 QIQYELR
-569 TSDSAVASVEKKP
+569 TSDPAVASVEKKP
-582 SQKDKTSKIPYMITG
+582 LQKEDNTSGIPYTITG
-597 VGETSIGIKAVKSPT
+597 VGGTSVEIRAVKSPT
-612 YDVESGTVRVQVK
+612 YDVESGAVQIQVK

-630 EEDYSIQYSGEG
+630 EADYSIHYSGNG

-651 WQDYLKQHNSWLKAP
+651 WQEYLKQHNSWLKAP
-666 VTISLTNAG
+666 VTISLTDAG

-691 IVSKK
+691 VVSKK
-696 EKILYIADQPV
+696 EKILYTADQPM

-746 EDNGNRRYQET
+746 EDNGRRRYQET
-757 STNDTWYMGEYYEI
+757 STDNIWYMGEYYEI
-771 KATYEDTM
+771 KAAYEDTM
-779 SGIALVEYTTD
+779 SGIAFVEYTTD
-790 AGKTWHAFPM
+790 AGRTWHAFPL

-808 VQVCRLTLKNG
+808 VQECRLTLKNG
-819 TYQGI
+819 AYQGI

-842 NQHKQYVQIV
+842 NQHKQYIQLV

-887 IQKRQDNP
+887 IQQRQDNP
-895 AIYKLY
+895 ITYKLY
-901 YQYVPIHQVQEAIQ
+901 YQYVPVHQVQEAIQ

-949 GTYYFKMISMCGLE
+949 GTYYFKIISMCGLE
-963 SEIVSR
+963 SEIASR
-969 EIRLQQTLPE
+969 QIRLQQTLPE
-979 AMEPVITNDQG
+979 AMEPIITNDQG
-990 EEWYHAGSLPASIAI
+990 EEWYHAGSLPAAITI

-1018 EYEAPITIY
+1018 EYEAPITIH

-1055 KDKTPYSHESYQKK
+1055 KDKTPYSHESYQKQ
-1069 LQELRIDFAQKPDDI
+1069 LQVLKIDFAQKPDDI
-1084 YQFSYWIED
+1084 YRFSYWIED
-1093 AAGNRSDVYEHAFYI
+1093 AAGNQGDVYEHAFYI
-1108 DTTSPEQLQVWLEGK
+1108 DTTPPEQLQVWLEGK

-1133 IYDTFSQTALQGEV
+1133 VYDTFSQTALQGEV

-1160 IIQAKKYGEWTDG
+1160 IIQAKKYGEWTEG
-1173 AGQVGSSFRIEPST
+1173 AGQVGDSFRIEPST

-1261 SVSCQITSGQV
+1261 SVSYQITSGQV

-1354 RFFTIDRMASITVT
+1354 RFFTTDRMAAITVT

-1401 HQATMLFTEDGEYTL
+1401 HQATMLFTDDGEYTL

-1445 EIAYDGAQP
+1445 EIEYDGAQP

-1490 LGWSHEGDTHRLRI
+1490 LGWTHEGDTHRLRV

-1554 AGEVQPVVTVLEEHF
+1554 AGEVLPVVTVLEEHF

-1625 NEAELTYRFSLNR
+1625 NETELTYRFSLNR
-1638 NGSVYDMSLARQATA
+1638 NGSVYDMNLARQATA
-1653 GTYYQSRV
+1653 GTYYQSRA

-1686 VLIPTVM
+1686 VLIPAVM
-1693 SDVYHPMT
+1693 SDVYYPKT
-1701 EDVVLYNMERQGNEQ
+1701 EDVVLYNVERQGNEQ

-1728 NFAKEGTYQVALYSK
+1728 NFAKEGTYQVALYSR

-1771 IVMEGIEAGGIYDAS
+1771 IVMDGIEAGGIYDAS

-1834 AEYGGGQRFLYR
+1834 EEYGGGQRFLYR

-1857 ESMEPGSADFVIT
+1857 ESMESGSADFVIT

>member
-42 LDESNRLDQEI
+42 LEESNRLDQEI
-53 SGEDGLQEGDSDQGD
+53 SGEDGLQEDDSDQGD
-68 STKDDSDVEDLKEDI
+68 STKDDSDGDDLKEDI
-83 TDENEAEK
+83 TDENEFEK
-91 NDSEKDDFGKDD
+91 NDFDTNDSGA
-103 FEKDDFGTDDS
+103 DDS
-114 TENGSTKDDSDKGD
+114 TENDSTENDSTKDDSDKGD
-128 LNAGDSDV
+128 LDAGDSD
-136 GNSDEEDSDEEG
+136 GEDSDEKG

-157 PERPE
+157 PARPE
-162 PPCYVLGGDERVE
+162 PPCYVLGGDERIT
-175 LTLTDQQYQSAQN
+175 LTLTDQKYQSEQN
-188 SITYEAQYQISL
+188 SITYQAQYQIFL
-200 EGFYG
+200 EGFYR

-211 HELQVEI
+211 QELQVEI

-224 EAQSER
+224 EAQTER
-230 YIFTEDGNAE
+230 YIFTEDGNVE

-245 HVSSPGEYSI
+245 HVSSPGKYSI
-255 TIVMHGCIWDEET
+255 TTVMYGCIWDEET

-281 VEVEKLSQELRD
+281 VEVEKLSQELQDVREKL
-293 AQANI
+293 
-298 TLHYGDTLDVA
+298 TLRYGDTLDVA
-309 EYVSECLQIEDAL
+309 EYVASHLQIENVL
-322 YSEQLEII
+322 YTEHLEVM
-330 NDALDKLQLTDT
+330 NDASDKLRLTDT
-342 QIRAVGI
+342 QIRAIGI
-349 TQEDFPAMIR
+349 AKEDAPAVIR
-359 VRYDGDEWFTE
+359 VRYGGSEWFTE
-370 SQEVSLP
+370 SQEVAIP
-377 VVVTQATPDI
+377 VVIAQVTPDI
-387 TLRLDEDRKW
+387 TLRLDEEREW
-397 QNSKTI
+397 QTSKTI

-408 LALHAQIRQEEGA
+408 LALHAQIRQEDGA
-421 YYEDLLQKDDK
+421 SYEDLLQKDDK
-432 LKLQYRIIHESSGAV
+432 LKLQYRIIHEGSVTV

-470 IGWRNFTKLHKGEQ
+470 IGWRYFTKLHKGEQ
-484 YRLEMAVLYNGTDNP
+484 YRLEMAVLYNGTDCP

-516 AYIKPEHPGV
+516 AYIKPEHPSV

-549 LKDTQVTDEDELS
+549 LKDTQVMDGEELS
-562 QIEYELQ
+562 QIQYELR
-569 TSDSAVASVEKKP
+569 TSDPAVASVEKKP
-582 SQKDKTSKIPYMITG
+582 LQKEDNTSGIPYTITG
-597 VGETSIGIKAVKSPT
+597 VGGTSVEIRAVKSPT
-612 YDVESGTVRVQVK
+612 YDVESGAVQIQVK

-630 EEDYSIQYSGEG
+630 EEDYSIHYSGDG

-651 WQDYLKQHNSWLKAP
+651 WQEYLKQHNSWLKAP
-666 VTISLTNAG
+666 VTISLTDAG

-691 IVSKK
+691 VVSKK
-696 EKILYIADQPV
+696 EKILYTADQPV
-707 TEHTL
+707 TEHVL
-712 WMTHKDRNASTKGV
+712 WMTHKDRNASTKDAGV
-726 GEMPAFSMGIDQ
+726 MPSFSMGIDQ

-746 EDNGNRRYQET
+746 EDNGRRRYQET
-757 STNDTWYMGEYYEI
+757 STDNIWYMGEYYEI
-771 KATYEDTM
+771 KAAYEDTM

-790 AGKTWHAFPM
+790 AGRTWHAFPL
-800 AKDNTNAK
+800 AKDNTDTK
-808 VQVCRLTLKNG
+808 VQECRLTLKNG

-842 NQHKQYVQIV
+842 NQHKQYIQLV

-887 IQKRQDNP
+887 MQQRQDNP

-901 YQYVPIHQVQEAIQ
+901 YQYVPVHQVQEAIQ

-949 GTYYFKMISMCGLE
+949 GTYYFKIISMCGLE
-963 SEIVSR
+963 SEIASR
-969 EIRLQQTLPE
+969 QIRLQQTLPE
-979 AMEPVITNDQG
+979 AMEPIITNDQG
-990 EEWYHAGSLPASIAI
+990 EEWYHARSLPASIVI

-1018 EYEAPITIY
+1018 EYGAPITIH

-1048 EEYLAYC
+1048 EEYLEYC
-1055 KDKTPYSHESYQKK
+1055 KDKTPYSHESYQKQ
-1069 LQELRIDFAQKPDDI
+1069 LQVLRIDFAQKPDDI

-1108 DTTSPEQLQVWLEGK
+1108 DTTPPEQLQVWLEGK
-1123 EFLTGELDRI
+1123 EFPTGELDRI
-1133 IYDTFSQTALQGEV
+1133 VYDTFSQTALQGEV
-1147 TAQDALSGIDHIQ
+1147 TAQDALSGIDYIQ
-1160 IIQAKKYGEWTDG
+1160 IIRAKKYGEWTEG

-1261 SVSCQITSGQV
+1261 SVSYQITSGQV

-1354 RFFTIDRMASITVT
+1354 RFFTTDRMAAITVT
-1368 EKNFDAGLVEWEVT
+1368 EKNFDASLVEWEVT
-1382 RDGEPYHI
+1382 RDGELYHI
-1390 PISGWSSEGDR
+1390 PVSGWSSEGDR

-1445 EIAYDGAQP
+1445 EIEYDGAQP

-1504 CFQEDAHYQ
+1504 CFQENAYYQ

-1638 NGSVYDMSLARQATA
+1638 NGSVYDMSLARQATE
-1653 GTYYQSRV
+1653 GTYYQSQV

-1686 VLIPTVM
+1686 VLIPTVI

-1701 EDVVLYNMERQGNEQ
+1701 EDVVLYNMERQGNEK

-1728 NFAKEGTYQVALYSK
+1728 NFDKEGTYQVALYSK

-1771 IVMEGIEAGGIYDAS
+1771 IVMDGIKAGGIYDAS

-1857 ESMEPGSADFVIT
+1857 ESMESGSADFVIT

>member
-42 LDESNRLDQEI
+42 LEESNRLDQEI
-53 SGEDGLQEGDSDQGD
+53 SGEDGLQEDDSDQGD
-68 STKDDSDVEDLKEDI
+68 STKDDSDGDDLKEDI
-83 TDENEAEK
+83 TDENEFEK
-91 NDSEKDDFGKDD
+91 NDFDTNDSGA
-103 FEKDDFGTDDS
+103 DDS
-114 TENGSTKDDSDKGD
+114 TENDSTENDSTKDDSDKGD
-128 LNAGDSDV
+128 LDAGDSD
-136 GNSDEEDSDEEG
+136 GEDSDEKG

-157 PERPE
+157 PARPE
-162 PPCYVLGGDERVE
+162 PPCYVLGGDERIT
-175 LTLTDQQYQSAQN
+175 LTLTDQKYQSEQN
-188 SITYEAQYQISL
+188 SITYQAQYQIFL
-200 EGFYG
+200 EGFYR

-211 HELQVEI
+211 QELQVEI

-224 EAQSER
+224 EAQTER
-230 YIFTEDGNAE
+230 YIFTEDGNVE

-245 HVSSPGEYSI
+245 HVSSPGKYSI
-255 TIVMHGCIWDEET
+255 TTVMYGCIWDEET

-281 VEVEKLSQELRD
+281 VEVEKLSQELQDVREKL
-293 AQANI
+293 
-298 TLHYGDTLDVA
+298 TLRYGDTLDVA
-309 EYVSECLQIEDAL
+309 EYVASHLQIENVL
-322 YSEQLEII
+322 YTEHLEVM
-330 NDALDKLQLTDT
+330 NDASDKLRLTDT
-342 QIRAVGI
+342 QIRAIGI
-349 TQEDFPAMIR
+349 AKEDAPAVIR
-359 VRYDGDEWFTE
+359 VRYGGSEWFTE
-370 SQEVSLP
+370 SQEVAIP
-377 VVVTQATPDI
+377 VVIAQVTPDI
-387 TLRLDEDRKW
+387 TLRLDEEREW
-397 QNSKTI
+397 QTSKTI

-408 LALHAQIRQEEGA
+408 LALHAQIRQEDGA
-421 YYEDLLQKDDK
+421 SYEDLLQKDDK
-432 LKLQYRIIHESSGAV
+432 LKLQYRIIHEGSVTV

-470 IGWRNFTKLHKGEQ
+470 IGWRYFTKLHKGEQ
-484 YRLEMAVLYNGTDNP
+484 YRLEMAVLYNGTDCP

-516 AYIKPEHPGV
+516 AYIKPEHPSV

-549 LKDTQVTDEDELS
+549 LKDTQVMDGEELS
-562 QIEYELQ
+562 QIQYELR
-569 TSDSAVASVEKKP
+569 TSDPAVASVEKKP
-582 SQKDKTSKIPYMITG
+582 LQKEDNTSGIPYTITG
-597 VGETSIGIKAVKSPT
+597 VGGTSVEIRAVKSPT
-612 YDVESGTVRVQVK
+612 YDVESGAVQIQVK

-630 EEDYSIQYSGEG
+630 EEDYSIHYSGDG

-651 WQDYLKQHNSWLKAP
+651 WQEYLKQHNSWLKAP
-666 VTISLTNAG
+666 VTISLTDAG

-691 IVSKK
+691 VVSKK
-696 EKILYIADQPV
+696 EKILYTADQPV
-707 TEHTL
+707 TEHVL
-712 WMTHKDRNASTKGV
+712 WMTHKDRNASTKDAGV
-726 GEMPAFSMGIDQ
+726 MPSFSMGIDQ

-746 EDNGNRRYQET
+746 EDNGRRRYQET
-757 STNDTWYMGEYYEI
+757 STDNIWYMGEYYEI
-771 KATYEDTM
+771 KAAYEDTM

-790 AGKTWHAFPM
+790 AGRTWHAFPL
-800 AKDNTNAK
+800 AKDNTDTK
-808 VQVCRLTLKNG
+808 VQECRLTLKNG

-842 NQHKQYVQIV
+842 NQHKQYIQLV

-887 IQKRQDNP
+887 MQQRQDNP

-901 YQYVPIHQVQEAIQ
+901 YQYVPVHQVQEAIQ

-949 GTYYFKMISMCGLE
+949 GTYYFKIISMCGLE
-963 SEIVSR
+963 SEIASR
-969 EIRLQQTLPE
+969 QIRLQQTLPE
-979 AMEPVITNDQG
+979 AMEPIITNDQG
-990 EEWYHAGSLPASIAI
+990 EEWYHARSLPASIVI

-1018 EYEAPITIY
+1018 EYGAPITIH

-1048 EEYLAYC
+1048 EEYLEYC
-1055 KDKTPYSHESYQKK
+1055 KDKTPYSHESYQKQ
-1069 LQELRIDFAQKPDDI
+1069 LQVLRIDFAQKPDDI

-1108 DTTSPEQLQVWLEGK
+1108 DTTPPEQLQVWLEGK
-1123 EFLTGELDRI
+1123 EFPTGELDRI
-1133 IYDTFSQTALQGEV
+1133 VYDTFSQTALQGEV
-1147 TAQDALSGIDHIQ
+1147 TAQDALSGIDYIQ
-1160 IIQAKKYGEWTDG
+1160 IIRAKKYGEWTEG

-1261 SVSCQITSGQV
+1261 SVSYQITSGQV

-1354 RFFTIDRMASITVT
+1354 RFFTTDRMAAITVT
-1368 EKNFDAGLVEWEVT
+1368 EKNFDASLVEWEVT
-1382 RDGEPYHI
+1382 RDGELYHI
-1390 PISGWSSEGDR
+1390 PVSGWSSEGDR

-1445 EIAYDGAQP
+1445 EIEYDGAQP

-1504 CFQEDAHYQ
+1504 CFQENAYYQ

-1638 NGSVYDMSLARQATA
+1638 NGSVYDMSLARQATE
-1653 GTYYQSRV
+1653 GTYYQSRA

-1686 VLIPTVM
+1686 VLIPAVM
-1693 SDVYHPMT
+1693 SDVYYPKT
-1701 EDVVLYNMERQGNEQ
+1701 EDVVLYNVERQGNEQ

-1728 NFAKEGTYQVALYSK
+1728 NFAKEGTYQVALYSR

-1771 IVMEGIEAGGIYDAS
+1771 IVMDGIEAGGIYDAS

-1834 AEYGGGQRFLYR
+1834 EEYGGGQRFLYR

-1857 ESMEPGSADFVIT
+1857 ESMESGSADFVIT

>member
-53 SGEDGLQEGDSDQGD
+53 SGEDGLQEDDSDQGD
-68 STKDDSDVEDLKEDI
+68 STKDDSYGEGFKEDI
-83 TDENEAEK
+83 TDENKSEK
-91 NDSEKDDFGKDD
+91 NDSD
-103 FEKDDFGTDDS
+103 TNDS
-114 TENGSTKDDSDKGD
+114 GADGS
-128 LNAGDSDV
+128 A
-136 GNSDEEDSDEEG
+136 
-148 SDEDDSKEE
+148 EDDSNEE
-157 PERPE
+157 PARPE
-162 PPCYVLGGDERVE
+162 PPRYVLGGDERIE
-175 LTLTDQQYQSAQN
+175 LTLIDRQYQSEQN
-188 SITYEAQYQISL
+188 SITYQAQYQIFL
-200 EGFYG
+200 EGFYR

-211 HELQVEI
+211 QELQVEI

-224 EAQSER
+224 EAQTER
-230 YIFTEDGNAE
+230 YIFTEDGNVE

-255 TIVMHGCIWDEET
+255 TTVMYGCIWDEET

-281 VEVEKLSQELRD
+281 VEVEKLSQELQDVREKL
-293 AQANI
+293 
-298 TLHYGDTLDVA
+298 TLRYGDTLDVA
-309 EYVSECLQIEDAL
+309 EYVASHLQIENVL
-322 YSEQLEII
+322 YTEHLEVM
-330 NDALDKLQLTDT
+330 NDASDKLRLTDT
-342 QIRAVGI
+342 QIRAIGI
-349 TQEDFPAMIR
+349 AKEDAPAVIR
-359 VRYDGDEWFTE
+359 VRYGGSEWFTE
-370 SQEVSLP
+370 SQEVAIP
-377 VVVTQATPDI
+377 VVIAQVTPDI
-387 TLRLDEDRKW
+387 TLRLDEEREW
-397 QNSKTI
+397 QTSKTI

-408 LALHAQIRQEEGA
+408 LALHAQISQEEGA

-484 YRLEMAVLYNGTDNP
+484 YRLEMAVLYNGTDCP
-499 YELLPKQSCQLT
+499 YEMLPKQSCQLT

-516 AYIKPEHPGV
+516 AYIKPEQSSV

-549 LKDTQVTDEDELS
+549 LKDTQVMDEEELS
-562 QIEYELQ
+562 QIQYELR
-569 TSDSAVASVEKKP
+569 TSDPAVASVEKKP
-582 SQKDKTSKIPYMITG
+582 LQQEDIASGLPYTITG

-612 YDVESGTVRVQVK
+612 YDVESGAVQIQVK

-630 EEDYSIQYSGEG
+630 EEDYSIHYSGDG

-651 WQDYLKQHNSWLKAP
+651 WQEYLKQHNSWLKAP
-666 VTISLTNAG
+666 VTISFTDTG
-675 AKYYD
+675 TQYYD

-691 IVSKK
+691 VVSKK
-696 EKILYIADQPV
+696 EKILYTADQPV
-707 TEHTL
+707 TEHVL
-712 WMTHKDRNASTKGV
+712 WMTHKDRNASTKDVGV
-726 GEMPAFSMGIDQ
+726 MPDFSMGIDQ

-746 EDNGNRRYQET
+746 EDNGRRRYQET
-757 STNDTWYMGEYYEI
+757 STDDIWYMGEYYEI
-771 KATYEDTM
+771 KAAYEDTM
-779 SGIALVEYTTD
+779 SGISLVEYTTD
-790 AGKTWHAFPM
+790 AGRTWHAFPLT
-800 AKDNTNAK
+800 KDNTNTK
-808 VQVCRLTLKNG
+808 VQECRLTLKNG

-842 NQHKQYVQIV
+842 NQHKQYMQLV

-887 IQKRQDNP
+887 IQQRQDNP
-895 AIYKLY
+895 AVYKLY

-935 VGAYSQEEEAVNRN
+935 VGAYSQEEVAVNRN
-949 GTYYFKMISMCGLE
+949 GTYYFKIISMCGLE
-963 SEIVSR
+963 SEIASR

-979 AMEPVITNDQG
+979 AMKPVIANDQG

-1005 DCKTYLQGCVQKE
+1005 DCKAYLQVCVQKE
-1018 EYEAPITIY
+1018 EYEAPITIH

-1038 KTVTVGFGTT
+1038 KTVTVGFETT

-1055 KDKTPYSHESYQKK
+1055 KDKTPYSHESYQKQ
-1069 LQELRIDFAQKPDDI
+1069 LQALKIDFAQKPDDI
-1084 YQFSYWIED
+1084 YRFGYWIED

-1108 DTTSPEQLQVWLEGK
+1108 DTTPPEQLQVWLEGK

-1202 TAGWTNGIVVDD
+1202 TAGWTNGIIVDD

-1261 SVSCQITSGQV
+1261 SVSYQITSGQV

-1280 TSKTGISEDEL
+1280 TSKAGISEDEL

-1301 LIDAAKFE
+1301 LIDAVKFE

-1315 EVTALDRAGNKTTS
+1315 EVTALDRTGNKTTS
-1329 TQIMKIDVTAPEIEI
+1329 TQIMKIDVTDPEIEI
-1344 TFDQEEPVGD
+1344 AFDQEEPVGD
-1354 RFFTIDRMASITVT
+1354 RFFTTDRMASITVT

-1445 EIAYDGAQP
+1445 EIEYDGAQP

-1490 LGWSHEGDTHRLRI
+1490 LGWTHEGDTHRLRI
-1504 CFQEDAHYQ
+1504 CFQENAYYQ

-1583 EQIEIPSQV
+1583 EQIEIPAQV

-1638 NGSVYDMSLARQATA
+1638 NGSVYDMSLARQATE
-1653 GTYYQSRV
+1653 GTYYQSRA

-1701 EDVVLYNMERQGNEQ
+1701 EDVVLYNMERQGNEK
-1716 LGYVYT
+1716 LGYVYN

-1728 NFAKEGTYQVALYSK
+1728 NFDKEGTYQVALYSR
-1743 DAAGNEVSSTLKDKD
+1743 DVAGNEVSSTLKDKD

-1771 IVMEGIEAGGIYDAS
+1771 IVMDGIEAGGIYDAS

-1797 GKLTEARLSLHNDKG
+1797 GMLTEARLSLHNDKG
-1812 EEINSWDYMELAAAE
+1812 EEISSWDYMELATAE
-1827 NPLMLEI
+1827 EPLMLEI

-1885 TACGIA
+1885 TACCIA

>member
-53 SGEDGLQEGDSDQGD
+53 SGEDGLQKDDSDQGD
-68 STKDDSDVEDLKEDI
+68 STKDDSDGDDLKEDI
-83 TDENEAEK
+83 TDENEFEK
-91 NDSEKDDFGKDD
+91 NDSD
-103 FEKDDFGTDDS
+103 TNDS
-114 TENGSTKDDSDKGD
+114 GADGS
-128 LNAGDSDV
+128 A
-136 GNSDEEDSDEEG
+136 
-148 SDEDDSKEE
+148 EDDSNKE
-157 PERPE
+157 PARPE
-162 PPCYVLGGDERVE
+162 PPRYVLGGDERIE
-175 LTLTDQQYQSAQN
+175 LTLIDRQYQSEQN
-188 SITYEAQYQISL
+188 SITYQAQYQIFL
-200 EGFYG
+200 EGFYR

-211 HELQVEI
+211 QELQVEI

-224 EAQSER
+224 EAQTER
-230 YIFTEDGNAE
+230 YIFTEDGNVE

-255 TIVMHGCIWDEET
+255 TTVMHGCIWDEET

-281 VEVEKLSQELRD
+281 VEVEKLFQELQDVREKL
-293 AQANI
+293 
-298 TLHYGDTLDVA
+298 TLRYGDTLDVA
-309 EYVSECLQIEDAL
+309 EYVASHLQIENVL
-322 YSEQLEII
+322 YTEHLEVM
-330 NDALDKLQLTDT
+330 NDASDKLRLTDT
-342 QIRAVGI
+342 QIRAIGI
-349 TQEDFPAMIR
+349 AKEDAPAVIR
-359 VRYDGDEWFTE
+359 VRYGGSEWFTE
-370 SQEVSLP
+370 SQEVAIP
-377 VVVTQATPDI
+377 VVIAQVTPDI
-387 TLRLDEDRKW
+387 TLRLDEEREW
-397 QNSKTI
+397 QTSKTI

-408 LALHAQIRQEEGA
+408 LALHAQISQEEGA

-470 IGWRNFTKLHKGEQ
+470 IGWRYFTKLHKGEQ
-484 YRLEMAVLYNGTDNP
+484 YRLEMAVLYNGTDCP
-499 YELLPKQSCQLT
+499 YEMLPKQSCQLT

-516 AYIKPEHPGV
+516 AYIKPEQSSV

-549 LKDTQVTDEDELS
+549 LKDTQVMDEEELS
-562 QIEYELQ
+562 QIQYELR
-569 TSDSAVASVEKKP
+569 TSDPAVASVEKKP
-582 SQKDKTSKIPYMITG
+582 LQQEDIASGLPYTITG

-612 YDVESGTVRVQVK
+612 YDVESGAVQIQVK

-630 EEDYSIQYSGEG
+630 EEDYSIHYSGDG

-651 WQDYLKQHNSWLKAP
+651 WQEYLKQHNSWLKAP
-666 VTISLTNAG
+666 VTISLTDAG

-691 IVSKK
+691 VASKK
-696 EKILYIADQPV
+696 EKILYTADQPV
-707 TEHTL
+707 TEHVL
-712 WMTHKDRNASTKGV
+712 WMTHKDRNASTKDAGV
-726 GEMPAFSMGIDQ
+726 MPSFSMGIDQ

-746 EDNGNRRYQET
+746 EDNGRRRYQET
-757 STNDTWYMGEYYEI
+757 STDDVWYMGEYYEI
-771 KATYEDTM
+771 RAAYEDTM

-790 AGKTWHAFPM
+790 AGRTWHAFPL
-800 AKDNTNAK
+800 AKDNTNTK
-808 VQVCRLTLKNG
+808 VQECRLTLKNG

-842 NQHKQYVQIV
+842 NQHKQYIQLV

-866 NSKENPQQG
+866 NSKESPQQG

-887 IQKRQDNP
+887 IQQRQDNP

-935 VGAYSQEEEAVNRN
+935 VGAYSQEEVAVNRN
-949 GTYYFKMISMCGLE
+949 GTYYFKIISMCGLE
-963 SEIVSR
+963 SEIASR
-969 EIRLQQTLPE
+969 QIRLQQTLPE
-979 AMEPVITNDQG
+979 AMEPIITNDQG

-1005 DCKTYLQGCVQKE
+1005 DCKAYLQGCVQKE
-1018 EYEAPITIY
+1018 EYEAPITIH

-1038 KTVTVGFGTT
+1038 KTVTVGFETT

-1055 KDKTPYSHESYQKK
+1055 KDKTPYSHESYQKQ
-1069 LQELRIDFAQKPDDI
+1069 LQALRIDFAQKPDDI
-1084 YQFSYWIED
+1084 YRFSYWIED

-1108 DTTSPEQLQVWLEGK
+1108 DTTPPEQLQVWLEGK

-1173 AGQVGSSFRIEPST
+1173 ARQVGSSFRIEPST

-1354 RFFTIDRMASITVT
+1354 RFFTTDRMAAITVT

-1390 PISGWSSEGDR
+1390 PVSGWSSEGDR

-1445 EIAYDGAQP
+1445 EIEYDGAQP

-1504 CFQEDAHYQ
+1504 CFQENAYYQ

-1592 QQVNGGYS
+1592 HQVNGGYS

-1771 IVMEGIEAGGIYDAS
+1771 IVMDGIEAGGIYDAS

-1797 GKLTEARLSLHNDKG
+1797 GMLTEARLSLHNDKG
-1812 EEINSWDYMELAAAE
+1812 EEISSWDYMELAAAE
-1827 NPLMLEI
+1827 NHLMLEI

-1857 ESMEPGSADFVIT
+1857 ESMESGSADFVIT

>member
-33 VEEGNLPHY
+33 VEEGNLSHY
-42 LDESNRLDQEI
+42 LDESNRLDQKI
-53 SGEDGLQEGDSDQGD
+53 SGEDGLQEDDSDQGD
-68 STKDDSDVEDLKEDI
+68 STKDDSDGESFKEDI

-91 NDSEKDDFGKDD
+91 NDSVTEDSGA
-103 FEKDDFGTDDS
+103 DDS

-128 LNAGDSDV
+128 LDAGDSDA

-157 PERPE
+157 PVRPE
-162 PPCYVLGGDERVE
+162 PPCYVLGGDERIT

-188 SITYEAQYQISL
+188 SITYQAQYQIFL
-200 EGFYG
+200 EGFYR

-211 HELQVEI
+211 HKLQVEI

-224 EAQSER
+224 ETQSER

-255 TIVMHGCIWDEET
+255 TTVMYGCIWDEET
-268 EEWQEREIKQQFQ
+268 EEWQEREIKQQFPVQ
-281 VEVEKLSQELRD
+281 VEKLSQELQD
-293 AQANI
+293 VQEKL
-298 TLHYGDTLDVA
+298 TLRYGDTLDVA
-309 EYVSECLQIEDAL
+309 EYVASHLQIENVL
-322 YSEQLEII
+322 YTEHLEVM
-330 NDALDKLQLTDT
+330 NDASDKLRLTDT
-342 QIRAVGI
+342 QIRAIGI
-349 TQEDFPAMIR
+349 AKEDAPAVIR
-359 VRYDGDEWFTE
+359 VRYGGSEWFTE
-370 SQEVSLP
+370 SQEVAIP
-377 VVVTQATPDI
+377 VVIAQVTPDI
-387 TLRLDEDRKW
+387 TLRLDEEREW
-397 QNSKTI
+397 QTSKTI

-408 LALHAQIRQEEGA
+408 LALHAQISQEEGA

-470 IGWRNFTKLHKGEQ
+470 IGWRYFTKLHKGEQ
-484 YRLEMAVLYNGTDNP
+484 YRLEMAVLYNGTDCP
-499 YELLPKQSCQLT
+499 YEMLPKQSCQLT

-516 AYIKPEHPGV
+516 AYIKPEQSSV

-549 LKDTQVTDEDELS
+549 LKDTQVMDEEELS
-562 QIEYELQ
+562 QIQYELR
-569 TSDSAVASVEKKP
+569 TSDPAVASVEKKP
-582 SQKDKTSKIPYMITG
+582 LQQEDIASGLPYTITG

-612 YDVESGTVRVQVK
+612 YDVESGAVQIQVK

-630 EEDYSIQYSGEG
+630 EEDYSIHYSGDG

-651 WQDYLKQHNSWLKAP
+651 WQEYLKQHNSWLKAP
-666 VTISLTNAG
+666 VTISLTDAG

-691 IVSKK
+691 VASKK
-696 EKILYIADQPV
+696 EKILYTADQPV
-707 TEHTL
+707 TEHVL
-712 WMTHKDRNASTKGV
+712 WMTHKDRNASTKDAGV
-726 GEMPAFSMGIDQ
+726 MPSFSMGIDQ

-746 EDNGNRRYQET
+746 EDNGRRRYQET
-757 STNDTWYMGEYYEI
+757 STDDVWYMGEYYEI
-771 KATYEDTM
+771 RAAYEDTM

-790 AGKTWHAFPM
+790 AGRTWHAFPL
-800 AKDNTNAK
+800 AKDNTNTK
-808 VQVCRLTLKNG
+808 VQECRLTLKNG

-842 NQHKQYVQIV
+842 NQHKQYIQLV

-866 NSKENPQQG
+866 NSKESPQQG

-887 IQKRQDNP
+887 IQQRQDNP
-895 AIYKLY
+895 AVYKLY

-935 VGAYSQEEEAVNRN
+935 VGAYSQEEVAVNRN
-949 GTYYFKMISMCGLE
+949 GTYYFKIISMCGLE
-963 SEIVSR
+963 SEIASR
-969 EIRLQQTLPE
+969 QIRLQQTLPE
-979 AMEPVITNDQG
+979 AMEPIITNDQG

-1005 DCKTYLQGCVQKE
+1005 DCKAYLQGCVQKE
-1018 EYEAPITIY
+1018 EYEAPITIH

-1038 KTVTVGFGTT
+1038 KTVTVGFETT

-1055 KDKTPYSHESYQKK
+1055 KDKTPYSHESYQKQ
-1069 LQELRIDFAQKPDDI
+1069 LQALRIDFAQKPDDI
-1084 YQFSYWIED
+1084 YRFSYWIED

-1108 DTTSPEQLQVWLEGK
+1108 DTTPPEQLQVWLEGK

-1173 AGQVGSSFRIEPST
+1173 ARQVGSSFRIEPST

-1354 RFFTIDRMASITVT
+1354 RFFTTDRMAAITVT

-1390 PISGWSSEGDR
+1390 PVSGWSSEGDR

-1445 EIAYDGAQP
+1445 EIEYDGAQP

-1504 CFQEDAHYQ
+1504 CFQENAYYQ

-1592 QQVNGGYS
+1592 HQVNGGYS

-1771 IVMEGIEAGGIYDAS
+1771 IVMDGIEAGGIYDAS

-1797 GKLTEARLSLHNDKG
+1797 GMLTEARLSLHNDKG
-1812 EEINSWDYMELAAAE
+1812 EEISSWDYMELAAAE
-1827 NPLMLEI
+1827 NHLMLEI

-1857 ESMEPGSADFVIT
+1857 ESMESGSADFVIT

>member
-53 SGEDGLQEGDSDQGD
+53 SGEDGLQEDDSDQGD
-68 STKDDSDVEDLKEDI
+68 STKDDSDGDDLKEDI
-83 TDENEAEK
+83 TDENEFEK
-91 NDSEKDDFGKDD
+91 NDSD
-103 FEKDDFGTDDS
+103 TNDS
-114 TENGSTKDDSDKGD
+114 GADGS
-128 LNAGDSDV
+128 A
-136 GNSDEEDSDEEG
+136 
-148 SDEDDSKEE
+148 EDDSNEE
-157 PERPE
+157 PARPE
-162 PPCYVLGGDERVE
+162 PPRYVLGGDERIE
-175 LTLTDQQYQSAQN
+175 LTLIDRQYQSEQN
-188 SITYEAQYQISL
+188 SITYQAQYQIFL
-200 EGFYG
+200 EGFYR

-211 HELQVEI
+211 QELQVEI

-224 EAQSER
+224 EAQTER

-255 TIVMHGCIWDEET
+255 TTVMYGCIWDEET

-281 VEVEKLSQELRD
+281 VEVEKLSQELQDVREKL
-293 AQANI
+293 
-298 TLHYGDTLDVA
+298 TLRYGDTLDVA
-309 EYVSECLQIEDAL
+309 EYVASHLQIENVL
-322 YSEQLEII
+322 YTEHLEVM
-330 NDALDKLQLTDT
+330 NDASDKLRLTDT
-342 QIRAVGI
+342 QIRAIGI
-349 TQEDFPAMIR
+349 AKEDAPAVIR
-359 VRYDGDEWFTE
+359 VRYGGSEWFTE
-370 SQEVSLP
+370 SQEVAIP
-377 VVVTQATPDI
+377 VVIAQVTPDI
-387 TLRLDEDRKW
+387 TLRLDEEREW
-397 QNSKTI
+397 QTSKTI

-408 LALHAQIRQEEGA
+408 LALHAQISQEEGA

-470 IGWRNFTKLHKGEQ
+470 IGWRYFTKLHKGEQ
-484 YRLEMAVLYNGTDNP
+484 YRLEMAVLYNGTDCP
-499 YELLPKQSCQLT
+499 YELPPKQSCQLT

-549 LKDTQVTDEDELS
+549 LKDTQVMDEEELS
-562 QIEYELQ
+562 QIQYELR
-569 TSDSAVASVEKKP
+569 TSDPAVASVEKKP
-582 SQKDKTSKIPYMITG
+582 LQQDDIASGLPYMITG

-612 YDVESGTVRVQVK
+612 YDVESGEVQIQVK

-630 EEDYSIQYSGEG
+630 EEDYSIHYSGDG

-651 WQDYLKQHNSWLKAP
+651 WQEYLKQHNSWLKAP
-666 VTISLTNAG
+666 VTISLTDTG
-675 AKYYD
+675 AKYYN

-691 IVSKK
+691 VVSKK
-696 EKILYIADQPV
+696 EKILYTADQPM

-746 EDNGNRRYQET
+746 EDNGRRRYQET
-757 STNDTWYMGEYYEI
+757 STDNIWYMGEYYEI
-771 KATYEDTM
+771 RAAYEDTM

-790 AGKTWHAFPM
+790 AGRTWHAFPLT
-800 AKDNTNAK
+800 KDNTNTK
-808 VQVCRLTLKNG
+808 VQECRLTIKNG

-842 NQHKQYVQIV
+842 NQHKQYIQLV

-887 IQKRQDNP
+887 IQQRQDNP
-895 AIYKLY
+895 ITYKLY
-901 YQYVPIHQVQEAIQ
+901 YQYVPIHQVQEAIR

-926 QEMDEAGFG
+926 KEMDETGFG
-935 VGAYSQEEEAVNRN
+935 VGAYSQEEVAVNQN
-949 GTYYFKMISMCGLE
+949 GTYYFKIISMCGLE
-963 SEIVSR
+963 SEIVNR

-979 AMEPVITNDQG
+979 AMEPIITNDQG

-1005 DCKTYLQGCVQKE
+1005 DCKAYLQGCVQKE
-1018 EYEAPITIY
+1018 EYEAPITIH

-1038 KTVTVGFGTT
+1038 KTVTVGFETT

-1055 KDKTPYSHESYQKK
+1055 KDKTPYSHESYQKH
-1069 LQELRIDFAQKPDDI
+1069 LQALRIDFAQKPDDI
-1084 YQFSYWIED
+1084 YQFGYWIED

-1108 DTTSPEQLQVWLEGK
+1108 DTTPPEQLQVWLEGK

-1133 IYDTFSQTALQGEV
+1133 VYDTFSQTALQGEV
-1147 TAQDALSGIDHIQ
+1147 TAQDALSGIDYIQ
-1160 IIQAKKYGEWTDG
+1160 IIQAKKYGEWTEG
-1173 AGQVGSSFRIEPST
+1173 AGQVGDSFRIEPST

-1354 RFFTIDRMASITVT
+1354 RFFTTDRMAAITVT
-1368 EKNFDAGLVEWEVT
+1368 EKNFDASLVEWEVT
-1382 RDGEPYHI
+1382 RDGELYHI
-1390 PISGWSSEGDR
+1390 PVSGWSSEGDR

-1445 EIAYDGAQP
+1445 EIEYDGAQP

-1504 CFQEDAHYQ
+1504 CFQENAYYQ

-1638 NGSVYDMSLARQATA
+1638 NGSVYDMSLARQATE
-1653 GTYYQSRV
+1653 GTYYQSQV

-1686 VLIPTVM
+1686 VLIPTVI
-1693 SDVYHPMT
+1693 SDVYHPKT

-1722 YTLFGE
+1722 YTLFWE

-1771 IVMEGIEAGGIYDAS
+1771 IVMDGIEAGGIYDAS

>member
-53 SGEDGLQEGDSDQGD
+53 SGEDGLQEDDSDQGD
-68 STKDDSDVEDLKEDI
+68 STKDDSYGDDLKEDI
-83 TDENEAEK
+83 TDENEFEK
-91 NDSEKDDFGKDD
+91 NDSD
-103 FEKDDFGTDDS
+103 TNDS
-114 TENGSTKDDSDKGD
+114 GADGS
-128 LNAGDSDV
+128 A
-136 GNSDEEDSDEEG
+136 
-148 SDEDDSKEE
+148 EDDSNEE
-157 PERPE
+157 PVRPE
-162 PPCYVLGGDERVE
+162 PPRYVLGGDERIE
-175 LTLTDQQYQSAQN
+175 LTLIDRQYQSEQN
-188 SITYEAQYQISL
+188 SITYQAQYHIFL
-200 EGFYG
+200 EGFYR

-211 HELQVEI
+211 QELQVEI

-224 EAQSER
+224 EAQTER
-230 YIFTEDGNAE
+230 YIFTEDGNVE

-255 TIVMHGCIWDEET
+255 TTVMYGCIWDEET

-281 VEVEKLSQELRD
+281 VEVEKISQELQDVREKL
-293 AQANI
+293 
-298 TLHYGDTLDVA
+298 TLRYGDTLDVA
-309 EYVSECLQIEDAL
+309 EYVASHLQIENVL
-322 YSEQLEII
+322 YTEHLEVM
-330 NDALDKLQLTDT
+330 NDASDKLRLTDT
-342 QIRAVGI
+342 QIRAIGI
-349 TQEDFPAMIR
+349 AKEDAPAVIR
-359 VRYDGDEWFTE
+359 VRYGGSEWFTE
-370 SQEVSLP
+370 SQEVAIP
-377 VVVTQATPDI
+377 VVIAQVTPDI
-387 TLRLDEDRKW
+387 TLRLDEEREW
-397 QNSKTI
+397 QTSKTI

-408 LALHAQIRQEEGA
+408 LALHAQISQEEGA

-484 YRLEMAVLYNGTDNP
+484 YRLEMAVLYNGTDCP
-499 YELLPKQSCQLT
+499 YEMLPKQSCQLT

-516 AYIKPEHPGV
+516 AYIKPEQSSV

-549 LKDTQVTDEDELS
+549 LKDTQVMDEEELS
-562 QIEYELQ
+562 QIQYELR
-569 TSDSAVASVEKKP
+569 TSNPAVASVEKKP
-582 SQKDKTSKIPYMITG
+582 LQQEDIASGLPYTITG

-612 YDVESGTVRVQVK
+612 YDVESGAVQIQVK

-630 EEDYSIQYSGEG
+630 EEDYSIHYSEDG

-651 WQDYLKQHNSWLKAP
+651 WQEYLKQHNSWLKAP
-666 VTISLTNAG
+666 VTISLTDAG

-691 IVSKK
+691 VASKK
-696 EKILYIADQPV
+696 EKILYTADQPV
-707 TEHTL
+707 TEHVL
-712 WMTHKDRNASTKGV
+712 WMTHKDRNASTKDAGV
-726 GEMPAFSMGIDQ
+726 MPSFSMGIDQ
-738 KKPQLIAV
+738 KKPQLTAV
-746 EDNGNRRYQET
+746 EDNGRKRYQET
-757 STNDTWYMGEYYEI
+757 STDDVWYMGEYYEI
-771 KATYEDTM
+771 KAAYEDTM

-790 AGKTWHAFPM
+790 AGRTWHAFPL
-800 AKDNTNAK
+800 AKDNTNTK
-808 VQVCRLTLKNG
+808 VQECRLTIKNG

-842 NQHKQYVQIV
+842 NQHKQYIQLV

-887 IQKRQDNP
+887 IQQRQDNP

-901 YQYVPIHQVQEAIQ
+901 YQYVPIHQVQEAIR

-926 QEMDEAGFG
+926 KEMDETGFG
-935 VGAYSQEEEAVNRN
+935 VGAYSQEEVAVNQN
-949 GTYYFKMISMCGLE
+949 GTYYFKIISMCGLE
-963 SEIVSR
+963 SEIASR

-979 AMEPVITNDQG
+979 AMKPVIANDQG

-1005 DCKTYLQGCVQKE
+1005 DCKAYLQVCVQKE
-1018 EYEAPITIY
+1018 EYEAPITIH

-1038 KTVTVGFGTT
+1038 KTVTVGFETT

-1055 KDKTPYSHESYQKK
+1055 KDKTPYSHESYQKH
-1069 LQELRIDFAQKPDDI
+1069 LQALSVDFAQKPDDI
-1084 YQFSYWIED
+1084 YQFGYWIED

-1108 DTTSPEQLQVWLEGK
+1108 DTTPPEQLQVWLEGK

-1133 IYDTFSQTALQGEV
+1133 VYDTFSQTALQGEV

-1173 AGQVGSSFRIEPST
+1173 AGQVGDSFRIESST

-1202 TAGWTNGIVVDD
+1202 TVGWTNGIVVDD
-1214 QTPSGQNYQQ
+1214 QVPSGQNYQQ

-1261 SVSCQITSGQV
+1261 SVSYQITSGQV

-1280 TSKTGISEDEL
+1280 TSKAGISEDEL

-1301 LIDAAKFE
+1301 LIDAVKFE

-1329 TQIMKIDVTAPEIEI
+1329 TQIMKIDVTDPEIEI

-1354 RFFTIDRMASITVT
+1354 RFFTTDRMAAITVT

-1445 EIAYDGAQP
+1445 EIEYDGAQP

-1475 TPDTF
+1475 TSDTF

-1504 CFQEDAHYQ
+1504 CFQEDAYYQ

-1653 GTYYQSRV
+1653 GTYYQSRA

-1686 VLIPTVM
+1686 VLIPTVI

-1701 EDVVLYNMERQGNEQ
+1701 EDVVLYNMERQGNEK

-1728 NFAKEGTYQVALYSK
+1728 NFDKEGTYQVALYSR

-1771 IVMEGIEAGGIYDAS
+1771 IVMDGIEAGGIYDAS

-1812 EEINSWDYMELAAAE
+1812 EEISSWDYMELATAE

>member
-53 SGEDGLQEGDSDQGD
+53 SGEDGLQEDDSDQGD
-68 STKDDSDVEDLKEDI
+68 STKDDSDGDDLKEDI
-83 TDENEAEK
+83 TDENEFEK
-91 NDSEKDDFGKDD
+91 NDSD
-103 FEKDDFGTDDS
+103 TNDS
-114 TENGSTKDDSDKGD
+114 GADGST
-128 LNAGDSDV
+128 
-136 GNSDEEDSDEEG
+136 
-148 SDEDDSKEE
+148 EDDSNEE
-157 PERPE
+157 PARPE
-162 PPCYVLGGDERVE
+162 PPRYVLGGDERIE
-175 LTLTDQQYQSAQN
+175 LTLIDRQYQSEQN
-188 SITYEAQYQISL
+188 SITYQAQYQIFL
-200 EGFYG
+200 EGFYR
-205 EEVNDN
+205 EEVNGN
-211 HELQVEI
+211 QELQVEI

-224 EAQSER
+224 EAQTER
-230 YIFTEDGNAE
+230 YIFTEDGNVE

-255 TIVMHGCIWDEET
+255 TTVMYGCIWDEET

-281 VEVEKLSQELRD
+281 VEVEKLSQELQDVREKL
-293 AQANI
+293 
-298 TLHYGDTLDVA
+298 TLRYGDTLDVA
-309 EYVSECLQIEDAL
+309 EYVASHLQIENVL
-322 YSEQLEII
+322 YTEHLEVM
-330 NDALDKLQLTDT
+330 NDASDKLRLTDT
-342 QIRAVGI
+342 QIRAIGI
-349 TQEDFPAMIR
+349 AEEDAPAVIR
-359 VRYDGDEWFTE
+359 VRYGGSEWFTE
-370 SQEVSLP
+370 SQEAAIP
-377 VVVTQATPDI
+377 VVIAQVTPDI
-387 TLRLDEDRKW
+387 TLRLDEEREW
-397 QNSKTI
+397 QTSKTI

-408 LALHAQIRQEEGA
+408 LVLHAQISQEEGA

-484 YRLEMAVLYNGTDNP
+484 YRLEMAVLYNGTDCP
-499 YELLPKQSCQLT
+499 YEMLPKQSCQLT

-516 AYIKPEHPGV
+516 AYIKPEQSSV

-549 LKDTQVTDEDELS
+549 LKDTQVMDEEELS
-562 QIEYELQ
+562 QIQYELR
-569 TSDSAVASVEKKP
+569 TSDPAVASVEKKP
-582 SQKDKTSKIPYMITG
+582 LQQEDIASGLPYTITG
-597 VGETSIGIKAVKSPT
+597 VGETSIGIRAVKSPT
-612 YDVESGTVRVQVK
+612 YDVESGAVQIQVK

-630 EEDYSIQYSGEG
+630 EEDYSIHYSGDG

-651 WQDYLKQHNSWLKAP
+651 WQEYLKQHNSWLKAP
-666 VTISLTNAG
+666 VTISLTDAG

-691 IVSKK
+691 VVSKK
-696 EKILYIADQPV
+696 EKILYTADQPV
-707 TEHTL
+707 TEHVL
-712 WMTHKDRNASTKGV
+712 WMTHKDRNASTKDAGV
-726 GEMPAFSMGIDQ
+726 MPSFSMGIDQ

-746 EDNGNRRYQET
+746 EDNGRRRYQET
-757 STNDTWYMGEYYEI
+757 STDNIWYMGEYYEI
-771 KATYEDTM
+771 KAAYEDTM

-790 AGKTWHAFPM
+790 AGRTWHAFPL
-800 AKDNTNAK
+800 AKDNTDTK
-808 VQVCRLTLKNG
+808 VQECRLTLKNG
-819 TYQGI
+819 AYQGI

-842 NQHKQYVQIV
+842 NQHKQYIQLV

-887 IQKRQDNP
+887 MQQRQDNP

-901 YQYVPIHQVQEAIQ
+901 YQYVPVHQVQEAIQ

-963 SEIVSR
+963 SEIASR
-969 EIRLQQTLPE
+969 QIRLQQTLPE
-979 AMEPVITNDQG
+979 AMEPIITNDQG
-990 EEWYHAGSLPASIAI
+990 EEWYHARSLPASIVI

-1018 EYEAPITIY
+1018 EYEAPITIH

-1048 EEYLAYC
+1048 EEYLEYC
-1055 KDKTPYSHESYQKK
+1055 KDKTPYSHESYQKQ
-1069 LQELRIDFAQKPDDI
+1069 LQALRIDFAQKPDDI
-1084 YQFSYWIED
+1084 YQFGYWIED

-1108 DTTSPEQLQVWLEGK
+1108 DTTPPEQLQVWLEGK

-1133 IYDTFSQTALQGEV
+1133 VYDTFSQTALQGEV

-1160 IIQAKKYGEWTDG
+1160 IIQAKKYGEWTEG
-1173 AGQVGSSFRIEPST
+1173 AGQVGDSFRIEPST

-1202 TAGWTNGIVVDD
+1202 TVGWTNGIVVDD
-1214 QTPSGQNYQQ
+1214 QAPSGQNYQQ
-1224 LITEPAGANDN
+1224 LSTEPAGANDN

-1261 SVSCQITSGQV
+1261 SVSYQITSGQV

-1280 TSKTGISEDEL
+1280 TSKAGISEDEL

-1301 LIDAAKFE
+1301 LIDAVKFE

-1329 TQIMKIDVTAPEIEI
+1329 TQIMKIDVTDPEIEI
-1344 TFDQEEPVGD
+1344 AFDQEEPVGD
-1354 RFFTIDRMASITVT
+1354 RFFTTDRMAAITVT
-1368 EKNFDAGLVEWEVT
+1368 EKNFDASLVEWEVT

-1390 PISGWSSEGDR
+1390 PVSGWSSEGDR

-1445 EIAYDGAQP
+1445 EIEYDGAQP

-1490 LGWSHEGDTHRLRI
+1490 LGWTHEGDTHRLRI
-1504 CFQEDAHYQ
+1504 CFQENAYYQ

-1539 APVIEITGVINDSAN
+1539 APVIEISGIINDSAN
-1554 AGEVQPVVTVLEEHF
+1554 AGEVLPVVTVLEEHF

-1583 EQIEIPSQV
+1583 EQIEVPAQV

-1600 YILYNVNEKP
+1600 YTLYSVNEKS

-1638 NGSVYDMSLARQATA
+1638 NGSVYDMSLARQATE
-1653 GTYYQSRV
+1653 GTYYQSRA

-1686 VLIPTVM
+1686 VLIPTVI

-1771 IVMEGIEAGGIYDAS
+1771 IVMDGIEAGGIYDAS

-1797 GKLTEARLSLHNDKG
+1797 GMLTEARLSLHNDKG
-1812 EEINSWDYMELAAAE
+1812 EEISSWDYMELATAE
-1827 NPLMLEI
+1827 KPLMLEI

-1885 TACGIA
+1885 TACCIA

>member
-1 MKREQKET
+1 M
-9 IRRIMCILT
+9 
-18 AATLLAGC
+18 
-26 IPMKVTA
+26 
-33 VEEGNLPHY
+33 Y
-42 LDESNRLDQEI
+42 
-53 SGEDGLQEGDSDQGD
+53 
-68 STKDDSDVEDLKEDI
+68 
-83 TDENEAEK
+83 
-91 NDSEKDDFGKDD
+91 
-103 FEKDDFGTDDS
+103 
-114 TENGSTKDDSDKGD
+114 
-128 LNAGDSDV
+128 
-136 GNSDEEDSDEEG
+136 
-148 SDEDDSKEE
+148 
-157 PERPE
+157 
-162 PPCYVLGGDERVE
+162 
-175 LTLTDQQYQSAQN
+175 
-188 SITYEAQYQISL
+188 
-200 EGFYG
+200 
-205 EEVNDN
+205 
-211 HELQVEI
+211 
-218 WVDGQD
+218 
-224 EAQSER
+224 
-230 YIFTEDGNAE
+230 
-240 QKFPF
+240 
-245 HVSSPGEYSI
+245 
-255 TIVMHGCIWDEET
+255 GCIWDEET

-281 VEVEKLSQELRD
+281 VEVEKLSQELQDVREKL
-293 AQANI
+293 
-298 TLHYGDTLDVA
+298 TLRYGDTLDVA
-309 EYVSECLQIEDAL
+309 EYVASHLQIENVL
-322 YSEQLEII
+322 YTEHLEVM
-330 NDALDKLQLTDT
+330 NDASDKLRLTDT
-342 QIRAVGI
+342 QIRAIGI
-349 TQEDFPAMIR
+349 AKEDAPAVIR
-359 VRYDGDEWFTE
+359 VRYGGSEWFTE
-370 SQEVSLP
+370 SQEVAIP
-377 VVVTQATPDI
+377 VVIAQVTPDI
-387 TLRLDEDRKW
+387 TLRLDEEREW
-397 QNSKTI
+397 QTSKTI

-408 LALHAQIRQEEGA
+408 LALHAQIRQEDGA
-421 YYEDLLQKDDK
+421 SYEDLLQKDDK
-432 LKLQYRIIHESSGAV
+432 LKLQYRIIHEGSVTV

-470 IGWRNFTKLHKGEQ
+470 IGWRYFTKLHKGEL
-484 YRLEMAVLYNGTDNP
+484 YRLEMAVLYNGTDCP

-516 AYIKPEHPGV
+516 AYIKPEQSSV

-549 LKDTQVTDEDELS
+549 LKDTQVMDEEELS
-562 QIEYELQ
+562 QIQYELR
-569 TSDSAVASVEKKP
+569 TSDPAVASVEKKP
-582 SQKDKTSKIPYMITG
+582 LQQEDIASGLPYTITG
-597 VGETSIGIKAVKSPT
+597 VGGTSVEIRAVKSPT
-612 YDVESGTVRVQVK
+612 YDVESGAVQIQVK

-630 EEDYSIQYSGEG
+630 EADYSIHYSGNG

-651 WQDYLKQHNSWLKAP
+651 WQEYLKQHNSWLKAP
-666 VTISLTNAG
+666 VTISLTDAG

-691 IVSKK
+691 VVSKK
-696 EKILYIADQPV
+696 EKILYTADQPM

-746 EDNGNRRYQET
+746 EDNGRRRYQET
-757 STNDTWYMGEYYEI
+757 STDNIWYMGEYYEI
-771 KATYEDTM
+771 KAAYEDTM
-779 SGIALVEYTTD
+779 SGIAFVEYTTD
-790 AGKTWHAFPM
+790 AGRTWHAFPL

-808 VQVCRLTLKNG
+808 VQECRLTLKNG

-842 NQHKQYVQIV
+842 NQHKQYIQLV

-887 IQKRQDNP
+887 IQQRQDNP
-895 AIYKLY
+895 ITYKLY
-901 YQYVPIHQVQEAIQ
+901 YQYVPVHQVQEAIQ

-935 VGAYSQEEEAVNRN
+935 VGAYSQEEVAVNRN
-949 GTYYFKMISMCGLE
+949 GTYYFKIISMCGLE
-963 SEIVSR
+963 SEIASR
-969 EIRLQQTLPE
+969 QIRLQQTLPE
-979 AMEPVITNDQG
+979 AMEPIITNDQG
-990 EEWYHAGSLPASIAI
+990 EEWYHAGSLPAAITI

-1018 EYEAPITIY
+1018 EYEAPITIH

-1055 KDKTPYSHESYQKK
+1055 KDKTPYSHESYQKQ
-1069 LQELRIDFAQKPDDI
+1069 LQVLKIDFAQKPDDI
-1084 YQFSYWIED
+1084 YRFSYWIED
-1093 AAGNRSDVYEHAFYI
+1093 AAGNQGDVYEHAFYI
-1108 DTTSPEQLQVWLEGK
+1108 DTTPPEQLQVWLEGK
-1123 EFLTGELDRI
+1123 EFLTGERDRI
-1133 IYDTFSQTALQGEV
+1133 VYDTFSQTALQGEV

-1160 IIQAKKYGEWTDG
+1160 IIQAKKYGEWTEG
-1173 AGQVGSSFRIEPST
+1173 AGQVGDSFRIEPST

-1261 SVSCQITSGQV
+1261 SVSYQITSGQV

-1354 RFFTIDRMASITVT
+1354 RFFTTDRMAAITVT

-1401 HQATMLFTEDGEYTL
+1401 HQATMLFTDDGEYTL

-1445 EIAYDGAQP
+1445 EIEYDGAQP

-1490 LGWSHEGDTHRLRI
+1490 LGWTHEGDTHRLRV

-1539 APVIEITGVINDSAN
+1539 APVIEISGIINDSAN
-1554 AGEVQPVVTVLEEHF
+1554 AGEVLPVVTVLEEHF

-1583 EQIEIPSQV
+1583 EQIEVPAQV

-1600 YILYNVNEKP
+1600 YTLYNVNEKP

-1625 NEAELTYRFSLNR
+1625 NETELTYRFSLNR

-1693 SDVYHPMT
+1693 SDVYHPKT
-1701 EDVVLYNMERQGNEQ
+1701 EDVVLYNVERQGNEQ
-1716 LGYVYT
+1716 LGYVYN

-1728 NFAKEGTYQVALYSK
+1728 NFDKEGTYQVALYSK

-1771 IVMEGIEAGGIYDAS
+1771 IVMDGIEAGGIYDAS

-1834 AEYGGGQRFLYR
+1834 EEYGGGQRFLYR

-1857 ESMEPGSADFVIT
+1857 ESMESGSTDFVIT

>member
-53 SGEDGLQEGDSDQGD
+53 SGEDGLQEDDSDQGD
-68 STKDDSDVEDLKEDI
+68 STKDNSYGEGFKEDI
-83 TDENEAEK
+83 TDENKSEK
-91 NDSEKDDFGKDD
+91 NDSD
-103 FEKDDFGTDDS
+103 TNDS
-114 TENGSTKDDSDKGD
+114 GADGS
-128 LNAGDSDV
+128 A
-136 GNSDEEDSDEEG
+136 
-148 SDEDDSKEE
+148 EDDSNEE
-157 PERPE
+157 PARPE
-162 PPCYVLGGDERVE
+162 PPRYVLGGDERIE
-175 LTLTDQQYQSAQN
+175 LTLIDRQYQSEQN
-188 SITYEAQYQISL
+188 SITYQAQYQIFL
-200 EGFYG
+200 EGFYR

-211 HELQVEI
+211 RELQVEI

-224 EAQSER
+224 EAQTER
-230 YIFTEDGNAE
+230 YIFTEDGNVE

-255 TIVMHGCIWDEET
+255 TTVMYGCIWDEET

-281 VEVEKLSQELRD
+281 VEVEKLSQELQDVREKL
-293 AQANI
+293 
-298 TLHYGDTLDVA
+298 TLRYGDTLDVA
-309 EYVSECLQIEDAL
+309 EYVASHLQIENVL
-322 YSEQLEII
+322 YTEHLEVM
-330 NDALDKLQLTDT
+330 NDASDKLRLTDT
-342 QIRAVGI
+342 QIRAIGI
-349 TQEDFPAMIR
+349 AKEDAPAVIR
-359 VRYDGDEWFTE
+359 VRYGGSEWFTE
-370 SQEVSLP
+370 SQEVAIP
-377 VVVTQATPDI
+377 VVIAQVTPDI
-387 TLRLDEDRKW
+387 TLRLDEEREW
-397 QNSKTI
+397 QTSKTI

-408 LALHAQIRQEEGA
+408 LALHAQISQEEGA

-454 GWNKETGEKTY
+454 GWNKETGDKTY

-569 TSDSAVASVEKKP
+569 TSNSAVAFVEKKP

-597 VGETSIGIKAVKSPT
+597 VGETSIAVKAVKSPT

-630 EEDYSIQYSGEG
+630 EEDYSIHYSGDG
-642 REQVYTLTQ
+642 SEQVYTLTQ
-651 WQDYLKQHNSWLKAP
+651 WQEYLKQHNSWLKAP
-666 VTISLTNAG
+666 VTISLTDAG
-675 AKYYD
+675 TQYYD

-691 IVSKK
+691 VVSKK
-696 EKILYIADQPV
+696 KKILYTADQPV

-712 WMTHKDRNASTKGV
+712 WMTHKDRNASTKDV

-790 AGKTWHAFPM
+790 AGKTWHAFPL

-852 VDNRIPKLDLQVTK
+852 VDNRIPKLDLQVTR

-895 AIYKLY
+895 IIYKLY

-935 VGAYSQEEEAVNRN
+935 VGAYSQEEVAVNRN
-949 GTYYFKMISMCGLE
+949 GTYYFKIISMCGLE
-963 SEIVSR
+963 SEIASR

-979 AMEPVITNDQG
+979 AMEPIITNDQG

-1005 DCKTYLQGCVQKE
+1005 DCMAYLQGCVQKE
-1018 EYEAPITIY
+1018 EYEAPITIH

-1069 LQELRIDFAQKPDDI
+1069 LQELRIDFAQKPDDR

-1108 DTTSPEQLQVWLEGK
+1108 DTTPPEQLQVWLEGK

-1224 LITEPAGANDN
+1224 LITESAGANDN

-1354 RFFTIDRMASITVT
+1354 RFFTTDRMASITVT

-1445 EIAYDGAQP
+1445 GIEYDGAQP

-1475 TPDTF
+1475 TQDTF

-1490 LGWSHEGDTHRLRI
+1490 LGWTHEGDTHRLRVR
-1504 CFQEDAHYQ
+1504 FQEDAHYQ

-1583 EQIEIPSQV
+1583 EQIEIPAQV

-1610 DQVYYLHVNSLDMAG
+1610 DQVYYLHVNSLDMSG

-1638 NGSVYDMSLARQATA
+1638 NGSVYDMSLARQATE
-1653 GTYYQSRV
+1653 GTYYQSQV

-1686 VLIPTVM
+1686 VLIPAVI
-1693 SDVYHPMT
+1693 SDVYHPMS
-1701 EDVVLYNMERQGNEQ
+1701 EDVVLYNIERQGNEQ

-1728 NFAKEGTYQVALYSK
+1728 NFAKEGTYQVALYSR

-1771 IVMEGIEAGGIYDAS
+1771 IVMDGIEAGGIYDAS

>member
-53 SGEDGLQEGDSDQGD
+53 SGGDGLQEDDSDQGD
-68 STKDDSDVEDLKEDI
+68 STKDDSDGDDLKEDI
-83 TDENEAEK
+83 TDENEFEK
-91 NDSEKDDFGKDD
+91 NDSD
-103 FEKDDFGTDDS
+103 TNDS
-114 TENGSTKDDSDKGD
+114 GADGST
-128 LNAGDSDV
+128 
-136 GNSDEEDSDEEG
+136 
-148 SDEDDSKEE
+148 EDDSNEE
-157 PERPE
+157 PARPE
-162 PPCYVLGGDERVE
+162 PPRYVLGGDERIE
-175 LTLTDQQYQSAQN
+175 LTLIDRQYQSEQN
-188 SITYEAQYQISL
+188 SITYQAQYQIFL
-200 EGFYG
+200 EGFYR

-211 HELQVEI
+211 QELQVEI

-224 EAQSER
+224 EAQTER
-230 YIFTEDGNAE
+230 YIFTEDGNVE

-255 TIVMHGCIWDEET
+255 TTVMHGCIWDEET

-281 VEVEKLSQELRD
+281 VEVEKLFQELQDVREKL
-293 AQANI
+293 
-298 TLHYGDTLDVA
+298 TLRYGDTLDVA
-309 EYVSECLQIEDAL
+309 EYVASHLQIENVL
-322 YSEQLEII
+322 YTEHLEVM
-330 NDALDKLQLTDT
+330 NDASDKLRLTDT
-342 QIRAVGI
+342 QIRAIGI
-349 TQEDFPAMIR
+349 AKEDAPAVIR
-359 VRYDGDEWFTE
+359 VRYGGSEWFTE
-370 SQEVSLP
+370 SQEVAIP
-377 VVVTQATPDI
+377 VVIAQVTPDI
-387 TLRLDEDRKW
+387 TLRLDEEREW
-397 QNSKTI
+397 QTSKTI

-408 LALHAQIRQEEGA
+408 LALHAQIRQEDGA
-421 YYEDLLQKDDK
+421 SYEDLLQKDDK

-470 IGWRNFTKLHKGEQ
+470 IGWRYFTKLHKGEQ
-484 YRLEMAVLYNGTDNP
+484 YRLEMAVLYNGTDCP

-516 AYIKPEHPGV
+516 AYIKPEHPSV

-549 LKDTQVTDEDELS
+549 LKDTQVMDGEELS
-562 QIEYELQ
+562 QIQYELR
-569 TSDSAVASVEKKP
+569 TSDPAVASVEKKP
-582 SQKDKTSKIPYMITG
+582 LQKEDNTSGIPYTITG
-597 VGETSIGIKAVKSPT
+597 VGGTSVEIRAVKSPT
-612 YDVESGTVRVQVK
+612 YDVESGAVQIQVK

-630 EEDYSIQYSGEG
+630 EEDYSIHYSGNG

-651 WQDYLKQHNSWLKAP
+651 WQEYLKQHNSWLKAP
-666 VTISLTNAG
+666 VTISLTDTG
-675 AKYYD
+675 TQYYD

-691 IVSKK
+691 VASKK
-696 EKILYIADQPV
+696 EKILYTADQPV
-707 TEHTL
+707 TEHVL

-746 EDNGNRRYQET
+746 EDNGRRRYQET
-757 STNDTWYMGEYYEI
+757 STNDIWYMGEYYEI
-771 KATYEDTM
+771 KAAYEDTM

-790 AGKTWHAFPM
+790 AGRTWHAFPL
-800 AKDNTNAK
+800 AKDNTNTK
-808 VQVCRLTLKNG
+808 VQECRLTLKNG

-842 NQHKQYVQIV
+842 NQYKQYIQLV
-852 VDNRIPKLDLQVTK
+852 VDNRIPRLDLQVTK

-875 VEDWTNLALHYK
+875 VENWTNLALHYK
-887 IQKRQDNP
+887 IQQRQDNP

-901 YQYVPIHQVQEAIQ
+901 YQYVPVHQVQEAIQ

-926 QEMDEAGFG
+926 QEMDATGFG
-935 VGAYSQEEEAVNRN
+935 VGAYSQEEVAVNRN
-949 GTYYFKMISMCGLE
+949 GTYYFKIISMCGLE
-963 SEIVSR
+963 SEIASR

-979 AMEPVITNDQG
+979 AMKPVIANNQG

-1005 DCKTYLQGCVQKE
+1005 DCKAYLQGCVQKE
-1018 EYEAPITIY
+1018 EYEAPITIH

-1038 KTVTVGFGTT
+1038 KTVTVGFETT

-1055 KDKTPYSHESYQKK
+1055 KDKTPYSHESYQKQ
-1069 LQELRIDFAQKPDDI
+1069 LQALRIDFAQKPDDI
-1084 YQFSYWIED
+1084 YRFSYWIED

-1108 DTTSPEQLQVWLEGK
+1108 DTTPPEQLQVWLEGK

-1133 IYDTFSQTALQGEV
+1133 VYDTFSQTALQGEV

-1280 TSKTGISEDEL
+1280 TSKAGISEDEL
-1291 RQSASFSAEE
+1291 RQSSSFSAEE

-1354 RFFTIDRMASITVT
+1354 RFFTTDRMAAITVT

-1445 EIAYDGAQP
+1445 EIEYDGAQP

-1504 CFQEDAHYQ
+1504 CFQEDAYYQ

-1638 NGSVYDMSLARQATA
+1638 NGSVYDMSLARQATE
-1653 GTYYQSRV
+1653 GTYYQSQV
-1661 MKDLQMIEMNVDE
+1661 MKDLQMIEMNVDK

-1686 VLIPTVM
+1686 VLIPTVI

-1701 EDVVLYNMERQGNEQ
+1701 EDVVLYNIERQGNEQ

-1771 IVMEGIEAGGIYDAS
+1771 IVMDGIEAGGIYDAS

-1797 GKLTEARLSLHNDKG
+1797 GMLTEARLSLHNDKG
-1812 EEINSWDYMELAAAE
+1812 EEISSWDYMELATAE
-1827 NPLMLEI
+1827 EPLMLEI

-1857 ESMEPGSADFVIT
+1857 ESMESGSADFVIT

-1891 AAGVGVSGVAAGLYY
+1891 AAGVGISGVAAGLYY

>member
-53 SGEDGLQEGDSDQGD
+53 SGEDGLQEDDSDQGD
-68 STKDDSDVEDLKEDI
+68 STKDDSDGDDLKEDI
-83 TDENEAEK
+83 TDENEFEK
-91 NDSEKDDFGKDD
+91 NDSD
-103 FEKDDFGTDDS
+103 TNDS
-114 TENGSTKDDSDKGD
+114 GADGS
-128 LNAGDSDV
+128 A
-136 GNSDEEDSDEEG
+136 
-148 SDEDDSKEE
+148 EDDSNEE
-157 PERPE
+157 PARPE
-162 PPCYVLGGDERVE
+162 PPRYVLGGDERIT
-175 LTLTDQQYQSAQN
+175 LTLTDQKYQSEQN
-188 SITYEAQYQISL
+188 SITYQAQYQIFL
-200 EGFYG
+200 EGFYR

-211 HELQVEI
+211 QELQVEI

-224 EAQSER
+224 EAQTER
-230 YIFTEDGNAE
+230 YIFTEDGNVE

-245 HVSSPGEYSI
+245 HVSSPGKYSI
-255 TIVMHGCIWDEET
+255 TTVMYGCIWDEET

-281 VEVEKLSQELRD
+281 VEVEKLSQELQDVREKL
-293 AQANI
+293 
-298 TLHYGDTLDVA
+298 TLRYGDTLDVA
-309 EYVSECLQIEDAL
+309 EYVASHLQIENVL
-322 YSEQLEII
+322 YTEHLEVM
-330 NDALDKLQLTDT
+330 NDASDKLRLTDT
-342 QIRAVGI
+342 QIRAIGI
-349 TQEDFPAMIR
+349 AKEDAPAVIR
-359 VRYDGDEWFTE
+359 VRYGGSEWFTE
-370 SQEVSLP
+370 SQEVAIP
-377 VVVTQATPDI
+377 VVIAQVTPDI
-387 TLRLDEDRKW
+387 TLRLDEEREW
-397 QNSKTI
+397 QTSKTI

-408 LALHAQIRQEEGA
+408 LALHAQIRQEDGA
-421 YYEDLLQKDDK
+421 SYEDLLQKDDK

-470 IGWRNFTKLHKGEQ
+470 IGWRYFTKLHKGEQ
-484 YRLEMAVLYNGTDNP
+484 YRLEMAVLYNGTDCP

-516 AYIKPEHPGV
+516 AYIKPEHPSV

-549 LKDTQVTDEDELS
+549 LKDTQVMDGEELS
-562 QIEYELQ
+562 QIQYELR
-569 TSDSAVASVEKKP
+569 TSDPAVASVEKKP
-582 SQKDKTSKIPYMITG
+582 LQKEDNTSGIPYTITG
-597 VGETSIGIKAVKSPT
+597 VGGTSVEIRAVKSPT
-612 YDVESGTVRVQVK
+612 YDVESGVVQIQVK

-630 EEDYSIQYSGEG
+630 EEDYSIHYSGNG

-651 WQDYLKQHNSWLKAP
+651 WQEYLKQHNSWLKAP
-666 VTISLTNAG
+666 VTISLTDTG

-696 EKILYIADQPV
+696 EKILYTADQPV
-707 TEHTL
+707 TEHVL
-712 WMTHKDRNASTKGV
+712 WMTHKDRSASTKDAGV
-726 GEMPAFSMGIDQ
+726 MPDFSMGIDQ
-738 KKPQLIAV
+738 KKPQLTAV
-746 EDNGNRRYQET
+746 EDNGRKRYQET
-757 STNDTWYMGEYYEI
+757 STDDVWYMGEYYEI
-771 KATYEDTM
+771 KAAYEDTM

-790 AGKTWHAFPM
+790 AGRTWHAFPL

-808 VQVCRLTLKNG
+808 VQECRLTLKNG

-842 NQHKQYVQIV
+842 NQHKQYIQLV
-852 VDNRIPKLDLQVTK
+852 VDNRTPKLDLQVTK

-887 IQKRQDNP
+887 IQHRQDNP

-926 QEMDEAGFG
+926 QEMDATGFG

-949 GTYYFKMISMCGLE
+949 GTYYFKIISMCGLE
-963 SEIVSR
+963 SEIASR

-979 AMEPVITNDQG
+979 AMKPVIANDQG

-1005 DCKTYLQGCVQKE
+1005 DCKAYLQGCVQKE
-1018 EYEAPITIY
+1018 EYEAPITIH

-1038 KTVTVGFGTT
+1038 KTVTVGFVTT

-1055 KDKTPYSHESYQKK
+1055 KDKTPYSHESYQKQ
-1069 LQELRIDFAQKPDDI
+1069 LQALRIDFAQKPDDI

-1108 DTTSPEQLQVWLEGK
+1108 DTTPPEQLQVWLEGK
-1123 EFLTGELDRI
+1123 EFPTGELDRI
-1133 IYDTFSQTALQGEV
+1133 VYDTFSQTALQGEV
-1147 TAQDALSGIDHIQ
+1147 TAQDALSGIDYIQ
-1160 IIQAKKYGEWTDG
+1160 IIRAKKYGEWTEG

-1291 RQSASFSAEE
+1291 RQSVSFSAEE

-1354 RFFTIDRMASITVT
+1354 RFFTTDRMAAITVT
-1368 EKNFDAGLVEWEVT
+1368 EKNFDASLVEWEVT

-1390 PISGWSSEGDR
+1390 PVSGWSSEGDR

-1445 EIAYDGAQP
+1445 EIEYDGAQP

-1504 CFQEDAHYQ
+1504 CFQEDAYYQ

-1638 NGSVYDMSLARQATA
+1638 NGSVYDMSLARQATE
-1653 GTYYQSRV
+1653 GTYYQSQV

-1686 VLIPTVM
+1686 VLIPTVI
-1693 SDVYHPMT
+1693 SDVYHPKT

-1722 YTLFGE
+1722 YTLFWE
-1728 NFAKEGTYQVALYSK
+1728 NFAKEGTYQVALYSR

-1771 IVMEGIEAGGIYDAS
+1771 IVMDGIEAGGIYDAS

-1834 AEYGGGQRFLYR
+1834 EEYGGGQRFLYR